1 MKKIVDLYLDRPRLF
16 LLAMLFIIAG
26 GLLSYD
32 SLPRQEN
39 PQLAER
45 WGDITAVLPGATPQ
59 RVEAQI
65 ADVLETQLREIDEIK
80 TIESNSL
87 TGIARVG
94 IEFKEAI
101 GTGETDEVWAKIQDK
116 LNESTALIPPGT
128 SVRLSHSGPPT
139 TLLFALQ
146 WQVGGDPQ
154 PVILSRLANQLKRKL
169 ANIVNSEQALVFGD
183 TKEEIFVGAD
193 LDLLTDAGMNIQ
205 SIATAIERYDSKSA
219 IGNIVG
225 QGSEFRIKAQD
236 NITLVN
242 DLRKLPLKTLDG
254 YQIIRLEDVATVKK
268 LPVDP
273 PVEIVSYNGKPSVFV
288 DVRGKFSQ
296 RTDLYSEA
304 VLRVAD
310 TFKAGLPD
318 EIGLELIY
326 NESDYVEEKFSFLM
340 QSILLATFIVLFLS
354 YLLLGPR
361 SAVIVSA
368 VVPLTIL
375 LVLIGCTVLDVPL
388 HQTSVTGIILSLGLL
403 IDNSIIVV
411 EDYRYRK
418 SLNLVNRQA
427 IYASIRHL
435 SLPLLAATVTTGL
448 AFMPMAAGKGASPEF
463 VGDMAITIILAVTSS
478 LFLALT
484 VVPVLLKTMEDSN
497 FLNLNKSENIGFSHA
512 GMRAKYRACLA
523 WAFFKPRRALALSLT
538 LPILG
543 FVSVGF
549 LDTDFFPNQGKNFF
563 RVDVEL
569 DANASIYATNKRV
582 SSIRDQVLL
591 EDYIETDMWW
601 VGRRLPRLLYN
612 VIGGS
617 SGEGADNLAT
627 GVFFTSSYR
636 EMESSLT
643 DLAKRLEKDH
653 ADVRVRVSKFT
664 SGPPVEFPVVIAIF
678 GEDNQVLK
686 SLGEELKA
694 ILAKSPEVSDVF
706 ADQSASVT
714 GLQVTFDEVNLAFSS
729 KSSKEIID
737 EISSSTRGLYVGSM
751 LDGNKEIPIRI
762 KNKNS
767 ESSEINQAAFIPINS
782 AEGFDY
788 VESFSDIS
796 YTSEINQINRYQG
809 SRNNAVKASV
819 YPGTLGSNVLTDVA
833 DELKAFEDSL
843 PTGYSLRQF
852 GESDERAESF
862 GQIFSSFFFFMG
874 LIVVALVVILNSF
887 RQAGVILFVG
897 TLCIGLGFLGMF
909 VGSQNFG
916 FIGLVGIV
924 GLAGLAI
931 NDSIVVLSHLNE
943 DAGAGQI
950 SKDTLIETIIRSTR
964 HILTTSVTTMGGL
977 LPLLFDKFFES
988 LAWAMCFGVMGSAL
1002 LALLL
1007 IPSMFCYLGKVS
1019 NGAAA
1024 YSKAESNQLPRSL
1037 PIT

>member
-1 MKKIVDLYLDRPRLF
+1 MRKIVDLYLDRPRIF

-45 WGDITAVLPGATPQ
+45 WANITAVLPGATPQ
-59 RVEAQI
+59 RIETQI

-80 TIESNSL
+80 IIDSTSL
-87 TGIARVG
+87 SGVVRVG
-94 IEFKEAI
+94 LELKEII
-101 GTGETDEVWAKIQDK
+101 GKGETDEVWAKVQET
-116 LNESTALIPPGT
+116 LSQSTALVPPGT
-128 SVRLSHSGPPT
+128 NISFNHSGPPT
-139 TLLFALQ
+139 TVLFALQ
-146 WQVGGDPQ
+146 WRGDGDPQ
-154 PVILSRLANQLKRKL
+154 MVILSRLANQFKRKL
-169 ANIVNSEQALVFGD
+169 ANITNSKQALVYGD

-205 SIATAIERYDSKSA
+205 SIAIAIDRYDSKRA

-225 QGSEFRIKAQD
+225 QDAEFRIKAQD
-236 NITLVN
+236 NISLIN
-242 DLRKLPLKTLDG
+242 DLKKLPLKISDD
-254 YQIIRLEDVATVKK
+254 YQAIRLEDVATVEK

-273 PVEIVSYNGKPSVFV
+273 PIEIVSYNGIPAVFV
-288 DVRGKFSQ
+288 EVRGKFAQ
-296 RTDLYSEA
+296 RTDLYSKA

-310 TFKAGLPD
+310 VFKEGLPD
-318 EIGLELIY
+318 EIGLEVIF
-326 NESDYVEEKFSFLM
+326 NESDFVEEKFSFLM

-375 LVLIGCTVLDVPL
+375 LVLIGCTILQVPL

-418 SLNLVNRQA
+418 SQKLVNREA
-427 IYASIRHL
+427 IYASIKHL

-463 VGDMAITIILAVTSS
+463 VGDMAITIILAVSSS

-497 FLNLNKSENIGFSHA
+497 FLNLNKSKNIGFSHQ
-512 GMRAKYRACLA
+512 GLRTRYRAFLA
-523 WAFFKPRRALALSLT
+523 WALFKPSRALVLSLI

-543 FVSVGF
+543 FVSFGF
-549 LDTDFFPNQGKNFF
+549 LDTDFFPNQGKSMFK
-563 RVDVEL
+563 VEVEL
-569 DANASIYATNKRV
+569 DANASIYATNQRV
-582 SSIRDQVLL
+582 TSIRDQVLL
-591 EDYIETDMWW
+591 EDYVTRDMWW

-612 VIGGS
+612 IIGGP
-617 SGEGADNLAT
+617 SGEGSDNLAT
-627 GVFFTSSYR
+627 GVFFTSSYS
-636 EMESSLT
+636 EMDSSLAN
-643 DLAKRLEKDH
+643 LAKRLEKDH

-664 SGPPVEFPVVIAIF
+664 NGPPVEFPVNIAIF
-678 GEDNQVLK
+678 GDDNQVLK
-686 SLGEELKA
+686 SLGEELKS
-694 ILAKSPEVSDVF
+694 ILAKSPQVSDVL

-714 GLQVTFDEVNLAFSS
+714 GLEINLDEVNLAFSS
-729 KSSKEIID
+729 KSSQEIID
-737 EISSSTRGLYVGSM
+737 QISASTRGIYVGSM
-751 LDGNKEIPIRI
+751 LDGNKEVPIRI
-762 KNKNS
+762 KNKNREAS
-767 ESSEINQAAFIPINS
+767 EVNQTAFLAINS

-809 SRNNAVKASV
+809 TRNNAVKAAV
-819 YPGTLGSNVLTDVA
+819 YPGTLASTVLNDVA
-833 DELKAFEDSL
+833 AELKAFEDSL
-843 PTGYSLRQF
+843 PVGYSIAQF
-852 GESDERAESF
+852 GDAEERAESF
-862 GQIFSSFFFFMG
+862 GQLFSTFFLFLG
-874 LIVVALVVILNSF
+874 LIVMTLVMILNSF
-887 RQAGVILFVG
+887 RQASIILLVG

-909 VGSQNFG
+909 VGFQNFG

-943 DAGAGQI
+943 DAGTGQV
-950 SKDTLIETIIRSTR
+950 SKDTLIETTVRSTR
-964 HILTTSVTTMGGL
+964 HILTTSLTTMGGL
-977 LPLLFDKFFES
+977 LPLLFDKFFET

-1007 IPSMFCYLGKVS
+1007 IPSMFCFLGKVS
-1019 NGAAA
+1019 D
-1024 YSKAESNQLPRSL
+1024 
-1037 PIT
+1037 

>member
-1 MKKIVDLYLDRPRLF
+1 MRKIVDLYLDRPRIF

-45 WGDITAVLPGATPQ
+45 WANITAVLPGATPQ
-59 RVEAQI
+59 RVETQI

-80 TIESNSL
+80 IIDSTSL
-87 TGIARVG
+87 SGVVRVG
-94 IEFKEAI
+94 LELKEII
-101 GTGETDEVWAKIQDK
+101 GKGETDEVWAKVQET
-116 LNESTALIPPGT
+116 LSQSAALVPPGT
-128 SVRLSHSGPPT
+128 NISFNHSGPPT
-139 TLLFALQ
+139 TVLFALQ
-146 WQVGGDPQ
+146 WRGDGEPQ
-154 PVILSRLANQLKRKL
+154 MVILSRLANQFKRKL
-169 ANIVNSEQALVFGD
+169 ANITNSKQALVYGD

-205 SIATAIERYDSKSA
+205 SIAIAIDRYDSKRA

-225 QGSEFRIKAQD
+225 QDAEFRIKAND
-236 NITLVN
+236 NISLIN
-242 DLRKLPLKTLDG
+242 DLKKLPLKISDD
-254 YQIIRLEDVATVKK
+254 YQAIRLEDVATVEK

-273 PVEIVSYNGKPSVFV
+273 PIEIVSYNGIPSVFV
-288 DVRGKFSQ
+288 EVRGKFAQ
-296 RTDLYSEA
+296 RTDLYSKA

-310 TFKAGLPD
+310 VFKEGLPD
-318 EIGLELIY
+318 EIGLEVIF
-326 NESDYVEEKFSFLM
+326 NESDFVEEKFSFLM

-375 LVLIGCTVLDVPL
+375 LVLIGCTILQVPL

-418 SLNLVNRQA
+418 SQKLVNREA
-427 IYASIRHL
+427 IYASIKHL

-463 VGDMAITIILAVTSS
+463 VGDMAITIILAVSSS

-497 FLNLNKSENIGFSHA
+497 FLNLNKSKNIGFSHQ
-512 GMRAKYRACLA
+512 GLRTRYRAFLA
-523 WAFFKPRRALALSLT
+523 WALFKPGRALVLSLI

-543 FVSVGF
+543 FVSFGF
-549 LDTDFFPNQGKNFF
+549 LDTDFFPNQGKTMFK
-563 RVDVEL
+563 VEVEL

-582 SSIRDQVLL
+582 ISIRDQVLL
-591 EDYIETDMWW
+591 EDYVTRDMWW

-612 VIGGS
+612 IIGGP
-617 SGEGADNLAT
+617 SGEGSDNLAT
-627 GVFFTSSYR
+627 GVFFTSSYSQ
-636 EMESSLT
+636 MDSSLAN
-643 DLAKRLEKDH
+643 LAKRLEKDH

-664 SGPPVEFPVVIAIF
+664 NGPPVEFPVNIAIF
-678 GEDNQVLK
+678 GDDNQVLK
-686 SLGEELKA
+686 SLGEELKS
-694 ILAKSPEVSDVF
+694 ILAKSPQVSDVL

-714 GLQVTFDEVNLAFSS
+714 GLEINLDEVNLAFSS
-729 KSSKEIID
+729 KSSQEIID
-737 EISSSTRGLYVGSM
+737 QISASTRGIYVGSM
-751 LDGNKEIPIRI
+751 LDGNKEVPIRI
-762 KNKNS
+762 KNKNREAS
-767 ESSEINQAAFIPINS
+767 EVNQTAFLAINS

-809 SRNNAVKASV
+809 TRNNAVKAAV
-819 YPGTLGSNVLTDVA
+819 YPGTLASTVLNDVA

-843 PTGYSLRQF
+843 PVGYSIAQF
-852 GESDERAESF
+852 GDAEERAESF
-862 GQIFSSFFFFMG
+862 GQLFSTFFLFLG
-874 LIVVALVVILNSF
+874 LIVMTLVMILNSF
-887 RQAGVILFVG
+887 RQASIILLVG

-909 VGSQNFG
+909 VGFQNFG

-943 DAGAGQI
+943 DAGTGQV
-950 SKDTLIETIIRSTR
+950 SKDTLIETTVRSTR
-964 HILTTSVTTMGGL
+964 HILTTSLTTMGGL
-977 LPLLFDKFFES
+977 LPLLFDKFFET

-1007 IPSMFCYLGKVS
+1007 IPSMFCFLGKVS
-1019 NGAAA
+1019 D
-1024 YSKAESNQLPRSL
+1024 
-1037 PIT
+1037 

>member
-1 MKKIVDLYLDRPRLF
+1 MRKIVDLYLDRPRIF

-45 WGDITAVLPGATPQ
+45 WANITAVLPGATPQ
-59 RVEAQI
+59 RIETQI

-80 TIESNSL
+80 IIDSTSL
-87 TGIARVG
+87 SGVVRVG
-94 IEFKEAI
+94 LELKEII
-101 GTGETDEVWAKIQDK
+101 GKGETDEVWAKVQET
-116 LNESTALIPPGT
+116 LSQSAALVPPGT
-128 SVRLSHSGPPT
+128 NISFNHSGPPT
-139 TLLFALQ
+139 TVLFALQ
-146 WQVGGDPQ
+146 WRGDGDPQ
-154 PVILSRLANQLKRKL
+154 MVILSRLANQFKRKL
-169 ANIVNSEQALVFGD
+169 ANITNSKQALVYGD

-205 SIATAIERYDSKSA
+205 SIAIAIDRYDSKRA

-225 QGSEFRIKAQD
+225 QDAEFRIKAQD
-236 NITLVN
+236 NISLIN
-242 DLRKLPLKTLDG
+242 DLKKLPLKISDD
-254 YQIIRLEDVATVKK
+254 YQAIRLEDVATVEK

-273 PVEIVSYNGKPSVFV
+273 PIEIVSYNGIPAVFV
-288 DVRGKFSQ
+288 EVRGKFAQ
-296 RTDLYSEA
+296 RTDLYSKA

-310 TFKAGLPD
+310 VFKEGLPD
-318 EIGLELIY
+318 EIGLEVIF
-326 NESDYVEEKFSFLM
+326 NESDFVEEKFSFLM

-375 LVLIGCTVLDVPL
+375 LVLIGCTILQVPL

-418 SLNLVNRQA
+418 SQKLVNRDA
-427 IYASIRHL
+427 IYASIKHL

-463 VGDMAITIILAVTSS
+463 VSDMAITIILAVSSS

-497 FLNLNKSENIGFSHA
+497 FLNLNKSKNIGFSHQ
-512 GMRAKYRACLA
+512 GLRTRYRAFLA
-523 WAFFKPRRALALSLT
+523 WALFKPSRALVLSLI

-543 FVSVGF
+543 FVSFGF
-549 LDTDFFPNQGKNFF
+549 LDTDFFPNQGKSMFK
-563 RVDVEL
+563 VEVEL
-569 DANASIYATNKRV
+569 DANASIYATNQRV
-582 SSIRDQVLL
+582 TSIRDQVLL
-591 EDYIETDMWW
+591 EDYVTRDMWW

-612 VIGGS
+612 LIGGP
-617 SGEGADNLAT
+617 SGEGSDNLAT
-627 GVFFTSSYR
+627 GVFFASSYS
-636 EMESSLT
+636 EMDSSLAN
-643 DLAKRLEKDH
+643 LAKRLEKDH

-664 SGPPVEFPVVIAIF
+664 NGPPVEFPVNIAIF
-678 GEDNQVLK
+678 GDDNQVLK
-686 SLGEELKA
+686 ALGEELKS
-694 ILAKSPEVSDVF
+694 ILAKSPQVSDVL

-714 GLQVTFDEVNLAFSS
+714 GLEINLDEVNLAFSS
-729 KSSKEIID
+729 KSSQEIID
-737 EISSSTRGLYVGSM
+737 QISASTRGIYVGSM
-751 LDGNKEIPIRI
+751 LDGNKEVPIRI
-762 KNKNS
+762 KNKNR
-767 ESSEINQAAFIPINS
+767 EATEVNQTAFLAINS

-809 SRNNAVKASV
+809 TRNNAVKAAV
-819 YPGTLGSNVLTDVA
+819 YPGTLASTVLKDVA
-833 DELKAFEDSL
+833 AELKAFEDSL
-843 PTGYSLRQF
+843 PVGYSIAQF
-852 GESDERAESF
+852 GDAEERAESF
-862 GQIFSSFFFFMG
+862 GQLFSTFFLFLG
-874 LIVVALVVILNSF
+874 LIVMTLVMILNSF
-887 RQAGVILFVG
+887 RQASIILLVG

-909 VGSQNFG
+909 VGFQNFG

-943 DAGAGQI
+943 DAGTGQV
-950 SKDTLIETIIRSTR
+950 SKDTLIETTVRSTR
-964 HILTTSVTTMGGL
+964 HILTTSLTTMGGL
-977 LPLLFDKFFES
+977 LPLLFDKFFET

-1007 IPSMFCYLGKVS
+1007 IPSMFCFLGKVS
-1019 NGAAA
+1019 D
-1024 YSKAESNQLPRSL
+1024 
-1037 PIT
+1037 

>member
-59 RVEAQI
+59 RMETQV

-80 TIESNSL
+80 TIESRSFS
-87 TGIARVG
+87 GMVSVG
-94 IEFKEAI
+94 LEFKEDV
-101 GTGETDEVWAKIQDK
+101 GKGETDEVWAKVQDMVS
-116 LNESTALIPPGT
+116 ESAALVPPGT
-128 SVRLSHSGPPT
+128 SMTLSHSGPPT
-139 TLLFALQ
+139 TVLFALQ
-146 WQVGGDPQ
+146 WRGDGDPQ
-154 PVILSRLANQLKRKL
+154 PVILSRLASQLKRKL
-169 ANIVNSEQALVFGD
+169 ANIVNSEKALIFGD
-183 TKEEIFVGAD
+183 TQEEIFVGAD

-205 SIATAIERYDSKSA
+205 SIATAIDRYDSKRA

-236 NITLVN
+236 NIRLVN
-242 DLRKLPLKTLDG
+242 DLRKLPLKTLDAN
-254 YQIIRLEDVATVKK
+254 QIIRLEDVATVEK

-273 PVEIVSYNGKPSVFV
+273 PIEIVSYNGKPSVFV

-296 RTDLYSEA
+296 RTDLYSSA

-310 TFKAGLPD
+310 SFKAGLPD
-318 EIGLELIY
+318 EIGLEVIY

-375 LVLIGCTVLDVPL
+375 LVLIGCTILDVPL

-411 EDYRYRK
+411 EDYKYRK

-497 FLNLNKSENIGFSHA
+497 FLNLNKSQNSGFSHP
-512 GMRAKYRACLA
+512 GMRDQYRKFLA
-523 WAFFKPRRALALSLT
+523 WAFYKPSRALILSLI
-538 LPILG
+538 LPMLG
-543 FVSVGF
+543 FVSFGF
-549 LDTDFFPNQGKNFF
+549 LDTDFFPNQGKAMF

-569 DANASIYATNKRV
+569 DANASIYATNERIA
-582 SSIRDQVLL
+582 SIRDQVLL
-591 EDYIETDMWW
+591 EEYIETDMWW

-617 SGEGADNLAT
+617 SGEGSDNLAT
-627 GVFFTSSYR
+627 GVFFTSSFE
-636 EMESSLT
+636 EMDSNLA

-653 ADVRVRVSKFT
+653 ADIRVRVSKFT
-664 SGPPVEFPVVIAIF
+664 NGPPVEFPVVIAVF
-678 GEDNQVLK
+678 GEDIQILK
-686 SLGEELKA
+686 SLGEELKS
-694 ILAKSPEVSDVF
+694 ILAKSPQVVDVL

-714 GLQVTFDEVNLAFSS
+714 GLQINFDEVNLAFSS
-729 KSSKEIID
+729 KSSKDIIN
-737 EISSSTRGLYVGSM
+737 EISSSTRGLYVASM

-762 KNKNS
+762 KNKNR
-767 ESSEINQAAFIPINS
+767 ESSELNQAAFLAINS

-796 YTSEINQINRYQG
+796 YSSEINQINRYQG
-809 SRNNAVKASV
+809 SRNNAVKAAV

-833 DELKAFEDSL
+833 DELRAFEDSL
-843 PTGYSLRQF
+843 PTGYSLKQF
-852 GESDERAESF
+852 GDAEERAESF
-862 GQIFSSFFFFMG
+862 GQIFSTFFFFMG
-874 LIVVALVVILNSF
+874 LIVVALVMILNSF
-887 RQAGVILFVG
+887 RQASIILFVG

-909 VGSQNFG
+909 VGFQNFG

-943 DAGAGQI
+943 DAGTGKI
-950 SKDTLIETIIRSTR
+950 SKHKLIETTIRSTR
-964 HILTTSVTTMGGL
+964 HIVTTSLTTMGGL
-977 LPLLFDKFFES
+977 LPLLFDKFFET

-1007 IPSMFCYLGKVS
+1007 IWSPS
-1019 NGAAA
+1019 
-1024 YSKAESNQLPRSL
+1024 
-1037 PIT
+1037 

>member
-1 MKKIVDLYLDRPRLF
+1 MRKIVDLYLDRPRIF

-45 WGDITAVLPGATPQ
+45 WANITAVLPGATPQ
-59 RVEAQI
+59 RVETQI

-80 TIESNSL
+80 IIDSTSL
-87 TGIARVG
+87 SGVVRVG
-94 IEFKEAI
+94 LELKEII
-101 GTGETDEVWAKIQDK
+101 GKGETDEVWAKVQET
-116 LNESTALIPPGT
+116 LSQSAALVPPGT
-128 SVRLSHSGPPT
+128 NISFNHSGPPT
-139 TLLFALQ
+139 TVLFALQ
-146 WQVGGDPQ
+146 WRGDGDPQ
-154 PVILSRLANQLKRKL
+154 MVILSRLANQFKRKL
-169 ANIVNSEQALVFGD
+169 ANITNSKQALVYGD

-205 SIATAIERYDSKSA
+205 SIAIAIDRYDSKRA

-225 QGSEFRIKAQD
+225 QDAEFRIKAHD
-236 NITLVN
+236 NISLIN
-242 DLRKLPLKTLDG
+242 DLKKLPLKISDD
-254 YQIIRLEDVATVKK
+254 YQAIRLEDVATVEK

-273 PVEIVSYNGKPSVFV
+273 PIEIVSYNGIPAVFV
-288 DVRGKFSQ
+288 EVRGKFAQ
-296 RTDLYSEA
+296 RTDLYSKA

-310 TFKAGLPD
+310 VFKEGLPD
-318 EIGLELIY
+318 EIGLEVIF
-326 NESDYVEEKFSFLM
+326 NESDFVEEKFSFLM

-375 LVLIGCTVLDVPL
+375 LVLIGCTILQVPL

-418 SLNLVNRQA
+418 SQKLVNREA
-427 IYASIRHL
+427 IYASIKHL

-463 VGDMAITIILAVTSS
+463 VGDMAITIILAVSSS

-497 FLNLNKSENIGFSHA
+497 FLNLNKSKNIGFSHQ
-512 GMRAKYRACLA
+512 GLRTRYRAFLA
-523 WAFFKPRRALALSLT
+523 WALFKPSRALMLSLI

-543 FVSVGF
+543 FVSFGF
-549 LDTDFFPNQGKNFF
+549 LDTDFFPNQGKTMFK
-563 RVDVEL
+563 VEVEL

-582 SSIRDQVLL
+582 ISIRDQVLL
-591 EDYIETDMWW
+591 EDYVTRDMWW

-612 VIGGS
+612 IIGGP
-617 SGEGADNLAT
+617 SGEGSDNLAT
-627 GVFFTSSYR
+627 GVFFTSSYS
-636 EMESSLT
+636 EMDSSLAN
-643 DLAKRLEKDH
+643 LAKRLEKDH

-664 SGPPVEFPVVIAIF
+664 NGPPVEFPVNIAIF
-678 GEDNQVLK
+678 GDDNQVLK
-686 SLGEELKA
+686 SLGEELKS
-694 ILAKSPEVSDVF
+694 ILAKSPQVSDVL

-714 GLQVTFDEVNLAFSS
+714 GLEINLDEVNLAFSS
-729 KSSKEIID
+729 KSSQEIID
-737 EISSSTRGLYVGSM
+737 QISASTRGIYVGSM
-751 LDGNKEIPIRI
+751 LDGNKEVPIRI
-762 KNKNS
+762 KNKNREAS
-767 ESSEINQAAFIPINS
+767 EVNQTAFLAINS

-809 SRNNAVKASV
+809 TRNNAVKAAV
-819 YPGTLGSNVLTDVA
+819 YPGTLASTVLNDVA

-843 PTGYSLRQF
+843 PVGYSIAQF
-852 GESDERAESF
+852 GDAEERAESF
-862 GQIFSSFFFFMG
+862 GQLFSTFFLFLG
-874 LIVVALVVILNSF
+874 LIVMTLVMILNSF
-887 RQAGVILFVG
+887 RQASIILLVG

-909 VGSQNFG
+909 VGFQNFG

-943 DAGAGQI
+943 DAGTGQV
-950 SKDTLIETIIRSTR
+950 SKDTLIETTVRSTR
-964 HILTTSVTTMGGL
+964 HILTTSLTTMGGL
-977 LPLLFDKFFES
+977 LPLLFDKFFET

-1007 IPSMFCYLGKVS
+1007 IPSMFCFLGKVS
-1019 NGAAA
+1019 D
-1024 YSKAESNQLPRSL
+1024 
-1037 PIT
+1037 

>member
-1 MKKIVDLYLDRPRLF
+1 MRKIVDLYLDRPRIF

-45 WGDITAVLPGATPQ
+45 WANITAVLPGATPQ
-59 RVEAQI
+59 RVETQI

-80 TIESNSL
+80 IIDSTSL
-87 TGIARVG
+87 SGVVRVG
-94 IEFKEAI
+94 LELKEII
-101 GTGETDEVWAKIQDK
+101 GKGETDEVWAKVQET
-116 LNESTALIPPGT
+116 LSQSAALVPPGT
-128 SVRLSHSGPPT
+128 NISFNHSGPPT
-139 TLLFALQ
+139 TVLFALQ
-146 WQVGGDPQ
+146 WRGDGDPQ
-154 PVILSRLANQLKRKL
+154 MVILSRLANQFKRKL
-169 ANIVNSEQALVFGD
+169 ANITNSKQALVYGD

-205 SIATAIERYDSKSA
+205 SIAIAIDRYDSKRA

-225 QGSEFRIKAQD
+225 QDAEFRIKAHD
-236 NITLVN
+236 NISLIN
-242 DLRKLPLKTLDG
+242 DLKKLPLKISDD
-254 YQIIRLEDVATVKK
+254 YQAIRLEDVATVEK

-273 PVEIVSYNGKPSVFV
+273 PIEIVSYNGIPSVFV
-288 DVRGKFSQ
+288 EVRGKFAQ
-296 RTDLYSEA
+296 RTDLYSKA

-310 TFKAGLPD
+310 IFKEGLPD
-318 EIGLELIY
+318 EIGLEVIF
-326 NESDYVEEKFSFLM
+326 NESDFVEEKFSFLM

-375 LVLIGCTVLDVPL
+375 LVLIGCTILQVPL

-418 SLNLVNRQA
+418 SQKLVNREA
-427 IYASIRHL
+427 IYASIKHL

-463 VGDMAITIILAVTSS
+463 VGDMAITIILAVSSS

-497 FLNLNKSENIGFSHA
+497 FLNLNKSKNIGFSHQ
-512 GMRAKYRACLA
+512 GLRTRYRAFLA
-523 WAFFKPRRALALSLT
+523 WALFKPGRALVLSLI

-543 FVSVGF
+543 FVSFGF
-549 LDTDFFPNQGKNFF
+549 LDTDFFPNQGKTMFK
-563 RVDVEL
+563 VEVEL
-569 DANASIYATNKRV
+569 DANASIYATNQRV
-582 SSIRDQVLL
+582 TSIRDQVLL
-591 EDYIETDMWW
+591 EDYVTRDMWW

-612 VIGGS
+612 IIGGP
-617 SGEGADNLAT
+617 SGEGSDNLAT
-627 GVFFTSSYR
+627 GVFFTSSYSQ
-636 EMESSLT
+636 MDSSLAN
-643 DLAKRLEKDH
+643 LAKRLEKDH

-664 SGPPVEFPVVIAIF
+664 NGPPVEFPVNIAIF
-678 GEDNQVLK
+678 GDDNQVLK
-686 SLGEELKA
+686 SLGEELKS
-694 ILAKSPEVSDVF
+694 ILAKSPQVSDVL

-714 GLQVTFDEVNLAFSS
+714 GLEINLDEVNLAFSS
-729 KSSKEIID
+729 KSSQEIID
-737 EISSSTRGLYVGSM
+737 QISASTRGIYVGSM
-751 LDGNKEIPIRI
+751 LDGNKEVPIRI
-762 KNKNS
+762 KNKNREAS
-767 ESSEINQAAFIPINS
+767 EVNQTAFLAINS

-809 SRNNAVKASV
+809 TRNNAVKAAV
-819 YPGTLGSNVLTDVA
+819 YPGTLASTVLNDVA

-843 PTGYSLRQF
+843 PVGYSIAQF
-852 GESDERAESF
+852 GDAEERAESF
-862 GQIFSSFFFFMG
+862 GQLFSTFFLFLG
-874 LIVVALVVILNSF
+874 LIVMTLVMILNSF
-887 RQAGVILFVG
+887 RQASIILLVG

-909 VGSQNFG
+909 VGFQNFG

-943 DAGAGQI
+943 DAGTGQI
-950 SKDTLIETIIRSTR
+950 SKDTLIETTVRSTR
-964 HILTTSVTTMGGL
+964 HILTTSLTTMGGL
-977 LPLLFDKFFES
+977 LPLLFDKFFET

-1007 IPSMFCYLGKVS
+1007 IPSMFCFLGKVS
-1019 NGAAA
+1019 D
-1024 YSKAESNQLPRSL
+1024 
-1037 PIT
+1037 

>member
-1 MKKIVDLYLDRPRLF
+1 MRKIVDLYLDRPRIF

-45 WGDITAVLPGATPQ
+45 WANITAVLPGATPQ
-59 RVEAQI
+59 RIETQI

-80 TIESNSL
+80 IIDSTSL
-87 TGIARVG
+87 SGVVRVG
-94 IEFKEAI
+94 LELKEII
-101 GTGETDEVWAKIQDK
+101 GKGETDEVWAKVQET
-116 LNESTALIPPGT
+116 LSQSAALVPPGT
-128 SVRLSHSGPPT
+128 NISFNHSGPPT
-139 TLLFALQ
+139 TVLFALQ
-146 WQVGGDPQ
+146 WRGDGDPQ
-154 PVILSRLANQLKRKL
+154 MVILSRLANQFKRKL
-169 ANIVNSEQALVFGD
+169 ANITNSKQALVYGD

-205 SIATAIERYDSKSA
+205 SIAIAIDRYDSKRA

-225 QGSEFRIKAQD
+225 QDAEFRIKAQD
-236 NITLVN
+236 NIALIN
-242 DLRKLPLKTLDG
+242 DLKKLPLKISDA
-254 YQIIRLEDVATVKK
+254 YQAIRLEDVATVEK

-273 PVEIVSYNGKPSVFV
+273 PIEIVSYNGIPAVFV
-288 DVRGKFSQ
+288 EVRGKFAQ
-296 RTDLYSEA
+296 RTDLYSKA

-310 TFKAGLPD
+310 VFKEGLPD
-318 EIGLELIY
+318 EIGLEIIF
-326 NESDYVEEKFSFLM
+326 NESDFVEEKFSFLM

-375 LVLIGCTVLDVPL
+375 LVLIGCTILQVPL

-418 SLNLVNRQA
+418 SQKLVNREA
-427 IYASIRHL
+427 IYASIKHL

-463 VGDMAITIILAVTSS
+463 VGDMAITIILAVSSS

-497 FLNLNKSENIGFSHA
+497 FLNLNKSKNIGFSHQ
-512 GMRAKYRACLA
+512 GLRTRYRAFLA
-523 WAFFKPRRALALSLT
+523 WALFKPSRALVLSLI

-543 FVSVGF
+543 FVSFGF
-549 LDTDFFPNQGKNFF
+549 LDTDFFPNQGKSMFK
-563 RVDVEL
+563 VEVEL
-569 DANASIYATNKRV
+569 DANASIYATNQRV
-582 SSIRDQVLL
+582 TSIRDQVLL
-591 EDYIETDMWW
+591 EDYVTRDMWW

-612 VIGGS
+612 IIGGP
-617 SGEGADNLAT
+617 SGEGSDNLAT
-627 GVFFTSSYR
+627 GVFFASSYS
-636 EMESSLT
+636 EMDSSLAN
-643 DLAKRLEKDH
+643 LAKRLEKDH

-664 SGPPVEFPVVIAIF
+664 NGPPVEFPVNIAIF
-678 GEDNQVLK
+678 GDDNQVLK
-686 SLGEELKA
+686 SLGEELKS
-694 ILAKSPEVSDVF
+694 ILAKSPQVSDVL

-714 GLQVTFDEVNLAFSS
+714 GLEINLDEVNLAFSS
-729 KSSKEIID
+729 KSSQEIID
-737 EISSSTRGLYVGSM
+737 QISASTRGIYVGSM
-751 LDGNKEIPIRI
+751 LDGNKEVPIRI
-762 KNKNS
+762 KNKNREAS
-767 ESSEINQAAFIPINS
+767 EVNQTAFLAINS

-809 SRNNAVKASV
+809 TRNNAVKAAV
-819 YPGTLGSNVLTDVA
+819 YPGTLASTVLNDVA
-833 DELKAFEDSL
+833 AELKAFEDSL
-843 PTGYSLRQF
+843 PVGYSIAQF
-852 GESDERAESF
+852 GDAEERAESF
-862 GQIFSSFFFFMG
+862 GQLFSTFFLFLG
-874 LIVVALVVILNSF
+874 LIVMTLVMILNSF
-887 RQAGVILFVG
+887 RQASIILLVG

-909 VGSQNFG
+909 VGFQNFG

-943 DAGAGQI
+943 DAGTGQV
-950 SKDTLIETIIRSTR
+950 SKDTLIETTVRSTR
-964 HILTTSVTTMGGL
+964 HILTTSLTTMGGL
-977 LPLLFDKFFES
+977 LPLLFDKFFET

-1007 IPSMFCYLGKVS
+1007 IPAMFCFLGKVS
-1019 NGAAA
+1019 D
-1024 YSKAESNQLPRSL
+1024 
-1037 PIT
+1037 

>member
-1 MKKIVDLYLDRPRLF
+1 MRKIVDLYLDRPRIF

-45 WGDITAVLPGATPQ
+45 WANITAVLPGATPQ
-59 RVEAQI
+59 RVETQI

-80 TIESNSL
+80 IIDSTSL
-87 TGIARVG
+87 SGVVRVG
-94 IEFKEAI
+94 LELKEII
-101 GTGETDEVWAKIQDK
+101 GKGETDEVWAKVQET
-116 LNESTALIPPGT
+116 LSQSAALVPPGT
-128 SVRLSHSGPPT
+128 NISFNHSGPPT
-139 TLLFALQ
+139 TVLFALQ
-146 WQVGGDPQ
+146 WRGDGEPQ
-154 PVILSRLANQLKRKL
+154 MVILSRLANQFKRKL
-169 ANIVNSEQALVFGD
+169 ANITNSKQALVYGD

-205 SIATAIERYDSKSA
+205 SIAIAIDRYDSKRA

-225 QGSEFRIKAQD
+225 QDAEFRIKAQD
-236 NITLVN
+236 NISLIN
-242 DLRKLPLKTLDG
+242 DLKKLPLKISDD
-254 YQIIRLEDVATVKK
+254 YQAIRLEDVATVEK

-273 PVEIVSYNGKPSVFV
+273 PIEIVSYNGIPSVFV
-288 DVRGKFSQ
+288 EVRGKFAQ
-296 RTDLYSEA
+296 RTDLYSKA

-310 TFKAGLPD
+310 IFKEGLPD
-318 EIGLELIY
+318 EIGLEVIF
-326 NESDYVEEKFSFLM
+326 NESDFVEEKFSFLM

-375 LVLIGCTVLDVPL
+375 LVLIGCTILQVPL

-418 SLNLVNRQA
+418 SQKLVNREA
-427 IYASIRHL
+427 IYASIKHL

-463 VGDMAITIILAVTSS
+463 VGDMAITIILAVSSS

-497 FLNLNKSENIGFSHA
+497 FLNLNKSKNIGFSHQ
-512 GMRAKYRACLA
+512 GLRTRYRAFLA
-523 WAFFKPRRALALSLT
+523 WALFKPGRALVLSLI

-543 FVSVGF
+543 FVSFGF
-549 LDTDFFPNQGKNFF
+549 LDTDFFPNQGKTMFK
-563 RVDVEL
+563 VEVEL

-582 SSIRDQVLL
+582 ISIRDQVLL
-591 EDYIETDMWW
+591 EDYVTRDMWW

-612 VIGGS
+612 IIGGP
-617 SGEGADNLAT
+617 SGEGSDNLAT
-627 GVFFTSSYR
+627 GVFFTSSYSQ
-636 EMESSLT
+636 MDSSLAN
-643 DLAKRLEKDH
+643 LAKRLEKDH

-664 SGPPVEFPVVIAIF
+664 NGPPVEFPVNIAIF
-678 GEDNQVLK
+678 GDDNQVLK
-686 SLGEELKA
+686 SLGEELKS
-694 ILAKSPEVSDVF
+694 ILAKSPQVSDVL

-714 GLQVTFDEVNLAFSS
+714 GLEINLDEVNLAFSS
-729 KSSKEIID
+729 KSSQEIID
-737 EISSSTRGLYVGSM
+737 QISASTRGIYVGSM
-751 LDGNKEIPIRI
+751 LDGNKEVPIRI
-762 KNKNS
+762 KNKNREAS
-767 ESSEINQAAFIPINS
+767 EVNQTAFLAINS

-809 SRNNAVKASV
+809 TRNNAVKAAV
-819 YPGTLGSNVLTDVA
+819 YPGTLASTVLNDVA

-843 PTGYSLRQF
+843 PVGYSIAQF
-852 GESDERAESF
+852 GDAEERAESF
-862 GQIFSSFFFFMG
+862 GQLFSTFFLFLG
-874 LIVVALVVILNSF
+874 LIVMTLVMILNSF
-887 RQAGVILFVG
+887 RQASIILLVG

-909 VGSQNFG
+909 VGFQNFG

-943 DAGAGQI
+943 DAGTGQV
-950 SKDTLIETIIRSTR
+950 SKDTLIETTVRSTR
-964 HILTTSVTTMGGL
+964 HILTTSLTTMGGL
-977 LPLLFDKFFES
+977 LPLLFDKFFET

-1007 IPSMFCYLGKVS
+1007 IPSMFCFLGKVS
-1019 NGAAA
+1019 D
-1024 YSKAESNQLPRSL
+1024 
-1037 PIT
+1037 

>member
-1 MKKIVDLYLDRPRLF
+1 MRKIVDLYLDRPRIF

-45 WGDITAVLPGATPQ
+45 WANITAVLPGATPQ
-59 RVEAQI
+59 RIETQI

-80 TIESNSL
+80 IIDSTSL
-87 TGIARVG
+87 SGVVRVG
-94 IEFKEAI
+94 LELKEII
-101 GTGETDEVWAKIQDK
+101 GKGETDEVWAKVQET
-116 LNESTALIPPGT
+116 LSQSTALVPPGT
-128 SVRLSHSGPPT
+128 NISFNHSGPPT
-139 TLLFALQ
+139 TVLFALQ
-146 WQVGGDPQ
+146 WRGDGNPQ
-154 PVILSRLANQLKRKL
+154 MVILSRLANQFKRKL
-169 ANIVNSEQALVFGD
+169 ANITNSKQALVYGD

-205 SIATAIERYDSKSA
+205 SIAIAIDRYDSKRA

-225 QGSEFRIKAQD
+225 QDAEFRIKAQD
-236 NITLVN
+236 NISLIN
-242 DLRKLPLKTLDG
+242 DLKKLPLKISDD
-254 YQIIRLEDVATVKK
+254 YQAIRLEDVATVEK

-273 PVEIVSYNGKPSVFV
+273 PIEIVSYNGIPAVFV
-288 DVRGKFSQ
+288 EVRGKFAQ
-296 RTDLYSEA
+296 RTDLYSKA

-310 TFKAGLPD
+310 IFKEGLPD
-318 EIGLELIY
+318 EIGLEIIF
-326 NESDYVEEKFSFLM
+326 NESDFVEEKFSFLM

-375 LVLIGCTVLDVPL
+375 LVLIGCTILQVPL

-418 SLNLVNRQA
+418 SQKLVNREA
-427 IYASIRHL
+427 IYASIKHL

-463 VGDMAITIILAVTSS
+463 VGDMAITIILAVSSS

-497 FLNLNKSENIGFSHA
+497 FLNLNKSKNIGFSHQ
-512 GMRAKYRACLA
+512 GLRTRYRAFLA
-523 WAFFKPRRALALSLT
+523 WALFKPSRALVLSLI

-543 FVSVGF
+543 FVSFGF
-549 LDTDFFPNQGKNFF
+549 LDTDFFPNQGKSMFK
-563 RVDVEL
+563 VEVEL
-569 DANASIYATNKRV
+569 DANASIYATNQRV
-582 SSIRDQVLL
+582 TSIRDQVLL
-591 EDYIETDMWW
+591 EDYVTRDMWW

-612 VIGGS
+612 IIGGP
-617 SGEGADNLAT
+617 SGEGSDNLAT
-627 GVFFTSSYR
+627 GVFFASSYSQ
-636 EMESSLT
+636 MDSSLAN
-643 DLAKRLEKDH
+643 LAKRLEKDH

-664 SGPPVEFPVVIAIF
+664 NGPPVEFPVNIAIF
-678 GEDNQVLK
+678 GDDNQVLK
-686 SLGEELKA
+686 SLGEELKS
-694 ILAKSPEVSDVF
+694 ILAKSPQVSDVL

-714 GLQVTFDEVNLAFSS
+714 GLEINLDEVNLAFSS
-729 KSSKEIID
+729 KSSQEIID
-737 EISSSTRGLYVGSM
+737 QISASTRGIYAGSM
-751 LDGNKEIPIRI
+751 LDGNKEVPIRI
-762 KNKNS
+762 KNKNREAS
-767 ESSEINQAAFIPINS
+767 EVNQTAFLAINS

-809 SRNNAVKASV
+809 TRNNAVKAAV
-819 YPGTLGSNVLTDVA
+819 YPGTLASTVLNDVA
-833 DELKAFEDSL
+833 DELKVFEDSL
-843 PTGYSLRQF
+843 PVGYSIAQF
-852 GESDERAESF
+852 GDAEERAESF
-862 GQIFSSFFFFMG
+862 GQLFSTFFLFLG
-874 LIVVALVVILNSF
+874 LIVMTLVMILNSF
-887 RQAGVILFVG
+887 RQASIILLVG

-909 VGSQNFG
+909 VGFQNFG

-943 DAGAGQI
+943 DAGTGQV
-950 SKDTLIETIIRSTR
+950 SKDTLIETTVRSTR
-964 HILTTSVTTMGGL
+964 HILTTSLTTMGGL
-977 LPLLFDKFFES
+977 LPLLFDKFFET

-1007 IPSMFCYLGKVS
+1007 IPSMFCFLGKVS
-1019 NGAAA
+1019 D
-1024 YSKAESNQLPRSL
+1024 
-1037 PIT
+1037 

>member
-1 MKKIVDLYLDRPRLF
+1 MRKIVDLYLDRPRIF

-45 WGDITAVLPGATPQ
+45 WANITAVLPGATPQ
-59 RVEAQI
+59 RIETQI

-80 TIESNSL
+80 IIDSTSL
-87 TGIARVG
+87 SGVVRVG
-94 IEFKEAI
+94 LELKEII
-101 GTGETDEVWAKIQDK
+101 GKGETDEVWAKVQET
-116 LNESTALIPPGT
+116 LSQSTALVPPGT
-128 SVRLSHSGPPT
+128 NISFNHSGPPT
-139 TLLFALQ
+139 TVLFALQ
-146 WQVGGDPQ
+146 WRGDGDPQ
-154 PVILSRLANQLKRKL
+154 MVILSRLANQFKRKL
-169 ANIVNSEQALVFGD
+169 ANITNSKQALVYGD

-205 SIATAIERYDSKSA
+205 SIAIAIDQYDSKRA

-225 QGSEFRIKAQD
+225 QDAEFRIKAKD
-236 NITLVN
+236 NISLIN
-242 DLRKLPLKTLDG
+242 DLKKLPLKISDD
-254 YQIIRLEDVATVKK
+254 YQAIRLEDVATVEK

-273 PVEIVSYNGKPSVFV
+273 PIEIVSYNGIPAVFV
-288 DVRGKFSQ
+288 EVRGKFAQ
-296 RTDLYSEA
+296 RTDLYSKA

-310 TFKAGLPD
+310 VFKEGLPD
-318 EIGLELIY
+318 EIGLEVIF
-326 NESDYVEEKFSFLM
+326 NESDFVEEKFSFLM

-375 LVLIGCTVLDVPL
+375 LVLIGCTILQVPL

-418 SLNLVNRQA
+418 SQKLVNREA
-427 IYASIRHL
+427 IYASIKHL

-463 VGDMAITIILAVTSS
+463 VGDMAITIILAVSSS

-497 FLNLNKSENIGFSHA
+497 FLNLNKSKNIGFSHQ
-512 GMRAKYRACLA
+512 GLRTRYRAFLA
-523 WAFFKPRRALALSLT
+523 WALFKPSRALVLSLI

-543 FVSVGF
+543 FVSFGF
-549 LDTDFFPNQGKNFF
+549 LDTDFFPNQGKSMFK
-563 RVDVEL
+563 VEVEL
-569 DANASIYATNKRV
+569 DANASIYATNQRV
-582 SSIRDQVLL
+582 TSIRDQVLL
-591 EDYIETDMWW
+591 EDYVTRDMWW

-612 VIGGS
+612 IIGGP
-617 SGEGADNLAT
+617 SGEGSDNLAT
-627 GVFFTSSYR
+627 GVFFTSSYSQ
-636 EMESSLT
+636 MDSSLAN
-643 DLAKRLEKDH
+643 LAKRLEKDH

-664 SGPPVEFPVVIAIF
+664 NGPPVEFPVNIAIF
-678 GEDNQVLK
+678 GDDNQVLK
-686 SLGEELKA
+686 SLGEELKS
-694 ILAKSPEVSDVF
+694 IVAKSTQVSDVL

-714 GLQVTFDEVNLAFSS
+714 GLEINLDEVNLAFSS
-729 KSSKEIID
+729 KSSQEIID
-737 EISSSTRGLYVGSM
+737 QISASTRGIYVGSM
-751 LDGNKEIPIRI
+751 LDGNKEVPIRI
-762 KNKNS
+762 KNKNREAS
-767 ESSEINQAAFIPINS
+767 EVNQTAFLAINS

-809 SRNNAVKASV
+809 TRNNAVKAAV
-819 YPGTLGSNVLTDVA
+819 YPGTLASTVLNDVA
-833 DELKAFEDSL
+833 AELKAFEDSL
-843 PTGYSLRQF
+843 PVGYSIAQF
-852 GESDERAESF
+852 GDAEERAESF
-862 GQIFSSFFFFMG
+862 GQLFSTFFLFLG
-874 LIVVALVVILNSF
+874 LIVMTLVMILNSF
-887 RQAGVILFVG
+887 RQASIILLVG

-909 VGSQNFG
+909 VGFQNFG

-943 DAGAGQI
+943 DAGTGQV
-950 SKDTLIETIIRSTR
+950 SKDTLIETTVRSTR
-964 HILTTSVTTMGGL
+964 HILTTSLTTMGGL
-977 LPLLFDKFFES
+977 LPLLFDKFFET

-1007 IPSMFCYLGKVS
+1007 IPSMFCFLGKVS
-1019 NGAAA
+1019 D
-1024 YSKAESNQLPRSL
+1024 
-1037 PIT
+1037 

>member
-1 MKKIVDLYLDRPRLF
+1 
-16 LLAMLFIIAG
+16 MLFIIAG

-59 RVEAQI
+59 RIETQI
-65 ADVLETQLREIDEIK
+65 ADVLETQLREVDEIK
-80 TIESNSL
+80 IIDSNSVSGL
-87 TGIARVG
+87 VRVG
-94 IEFKEAI
+94 LELKEI
-101 GTGETDEVWAKIQDK
+101 VGKGETDEVWAKVQDK
-116 LNESTALIPPGT
+116 LSESVALVPPGT
-128 SVRLSHSGPPT
+128 DMRLSHSGPPT
-139 TLLFALQ
+139 TVLFALQ
-146 WQVGGDPQ
+146 WRGGGDPQ
-154 PVILSRLANQLKRKL
+154 MVILSRLANQLKRKL
-169 ANIVNSEQALVFGD
+169 ANIVNSEKALVYGD
-183 TKEEIFVGAD
+183 TKEEIFIGAD

-205 SIATAIERYDSKSA
+205 SIATAIDRYDSKRA

-225 QGSEFRIKAQD
+225 QDSEFRLKAQD
-236 NITLVN
+236 NISLIN
-242 DLRKLPLKTLDG
+242 DLKKLPLQISDD
-254 YQIIRLEDVATVKK
+254 YQAIRLEDVATVEK

-273 PVEIVSYNGKPSVFV
+273 PIEIVSYNGIPSVFV
-288 DVRGKFSQ
+288 EVRGKFAQ
-296 RTDLYSEA
+296 RTDLYSKA

-310 TFKAGLPD
+310 AFEASLPD
-318 EIGLELIY
+318 EIELEVIF
-326 NESDYVEEKFSFLM
+326 NESDFVEEKFSFLM

-375 LVLIGCTVLDVPL
+375 LVLIGCTVLQVPL

-418 SLNLVNRQA
+418 SLNLVNREA
-427 IYASIRHL
+427 IYASIKHL

-463 VGDMAITIILAVTSS
+463 VGDMAITIILAVSSS

-497 FLNLNKSENIGFSHA
+497 FLNLNKSENIGFSHQ
-512 GMRAKYRACLA
+512 GLRTHYRDFLA
-523 WAFFKPRRALALSLT
+523 WAFFKPSRALILSLI

-543 FVSVGF
+543 FVSFGF
-549 LDTDFFPNQGKNFF
+549 LDTDFFPNQGKTMFK
-563 RVDVEL
+563 VEVEL
-569 DANASIYATNKRV
+569 DANASINATNQRV

-591 EDYIETDMWW
+591 EDYVERDMWW
-601 VGRRLPRLLYN
+601 IGRRLPRLLYN

-617 SGEGADNLAT
+617 SGEGSDNLAT
-627 GVFFTSSYR
+627 GVFFTSSYSD
-636 EMESSLT
+636 MDSSLAN
-643 DLAKRLEKDH
+643 LAKRLEKDH

-664 SGPPVEFPVVIAIF
+664 NGPPVEFPVTIAIF
-678 GEDNQVLK
+678 GDDNQILK
-686 SLGEELKA
+686 SLGEELKS
-694 ILAKSPEVSDVF
+694 ILAKSPQVSDVL
-706 ADQSASVT
+706 ADQSASIT
-714 GLQVTFDEVNLAFSS
+714 GLQINFDEVNLAFSS
-729 KSSKEIID
+729 ASSKEIID

-751 LDGNKEIPIRI
+751 LDGNKEIPIRV
-762 KNKNS
+762 KNKKR
-767 ESSEINQAAFIPINS
+767 EASEINQAAFLAINS
-782 AEGFDY
+782 AEGFNY

-796 YTSEINQINRYQG
+796 YTSDINQINRYQG
-809 SRNNAVKASV
+809 SRNNAVKAAV
-819 YPGTLGSNVLTDVA
+819 YPGKLASTVLNDVA
-833 DELKAFEDSL
+833 DELKAFEDTL
-843 PTGYSLRQF
+843 PTGYSIRQF
-852 GESDERAESF
+852 GDAEERAESF
-862 GQIFSSFFFFMG
+862 GQLFSTFFLFLG
-874 LIVVALVVILNSF
+874 LIVATLVMILNSF
-887 RQAGVILFVG
+887 RQASIILLVG

-909 VGSQNFG
+909 VGFQNFG

-943 DAGAGQI
+943 DAGVGQV
-950 SKDTLIETIIRSTR
+950 SKDTLIETTVRSTR
-964 HILTTSVTTMGGL
+964 HILTTSLTTMGGL
-977 LPLLFDKFFES
+977 LPLLFDKFFET

-1007 IPSMFCYLGKVS
+1007 IPSMFCFLGKVS
-1019 NGAAA
+1019 D
-1024 YSKAESNQLPRSL
+1024 
-1037 PIT
+1037 

>member
-1 MKKIVDLYLDRPRLF
+1 MRKIVDLYLDRPRIF

-45 WGDITAVLPGATPQ
+45 WANITAVLPGATPQ
-59 RVEAQI
+59 RIETQI

-80 TIESNSL
+80 IIDSTSL
-87 TGIARVG
+87 SGVVRVG
-94 IEFKEAI
+94 LELKEII
-101 GTGETDEVWAKIQDK
+101 GKGETDEVWAKVQET
-116 LNESTALIPPGT
+116 LSQSTALVPPGT
-128 SVRLSHSGPPT
+128 NISFNHSGPPT
-139 TLLFALQ
+139 TVLFALQ
-146 WQVGGDPQ
+146 WRGDGDPQ
-154 PVILSRLANQLKRKL
+154 MVILSRLANQFKRKL
-169 ANIVNSEQALVFGD
+169 ANITNSKQALVYGD

-205 SIATAIERYDSKSA
+205 SIAIAIDRYDSKRA

-225 QGSEFRIKAQD
+225 QDAEFRIKAHD
-236 NITLVN
+236 NISLIN
-242 DLRKLPLKTLDG
+242 DLKKLPLKISDD
-254 YQIIRLEDVATVKK
+254 YQAIRLEDVATVEK

-273 PVEIVSYNGKPSVFV
+273 PIEIVSYNGIPAVFV
-288 DVRGKFSQ
+288 EVRGKFAQ
-296 RTDLYSEA
+296 RTDLYSKA

-310 TFKAGLPD
+310 IFKEGLPD
-318 EIGLELIY
+318 EIGLEVIF
-326 NESDYVEEKFSFLM
+326 NESDFVEEKFSFLM

-375 LVLIGCTVLDVPL
+375 LVLIGCTILQVPL

-418 SLNLVNRQA
+418 SQKLVNREA
-427 IYASIRHL
+427 IYASIKHL

-463 VGDMAITIILAVTSS
+463 VGDMAITIILAVSSS

-497 FLNLNKSENIGFSHA
+497 FLNLNKSKNIGFSHQ
-512 GMRAKYRACLA
+512 GLRTRYRAFLA
-523 WAFFKPRRALALSLT
+523 WALFKPSRALVLSLI

-543 FVSVGF
+543 FVSFGF
-549 LDTDFFPNQGKNFF
+549 LDTDFFPNQGKSMFK
-563 RVDVEL
+563 VEVEL
-569 DANASIYATNKRV
+569 DANASIYATNQRV
-582 SSIRDQVLL
+582 TSIRDQVLL
-591 EDYIETDMWW
+591 EDYVTRDMWW

-612 VIGGS
+612 IIGGP
-617 SGEGADNLAT
+617 SGEGSDNLAT
-627 GVFFTSSYR
+627 GVFFTSSYS
-636 EMESSLT
+636 EMDSSLAN
-643 DLAKRLEKDH
+643 LAKRLEKDH

-664 SGPPVEFPVVIAIF
+664 NGPPVEFPVNIAIF
-678 GEDNQVLK
+678 GDDNQVLK
-686 SLGEELKA
+686 SLGEELKS
-694 ILAKSPEVSDVF
+694 ILAKSPQVSDVL

-714 GLQVTFDEVNLAFSS
+714 GLEINLDEVNLAFSS
-729 KSSKEIID
+729 KSSQEIID
-737 EISSSTRGLYVGSM
+737 QISASTRGIYVGSM
-751 LDGNKEIPIRI
+751 LDGNKEVPIRI
-762 KNKNS
+762 KNKNREAS
-767 ESSEINQAAFIPINS
+767 EVNQTAFLAINS

-809 SRNNAVKASV
+809 TRNNAVKAAV
-819 YPGTLGSNVLTDVA
+819 YPGTLASTVLNDVA

-843 PTGYSLRQF
+843 PVGYSIAQF
-852 GESDERAESF
+852 GDAEERAESF
-862 GQIFSSFFFFMG
+862 GQLFSTFFLFLG
-874 LIVVALVVILNSF
+874 LIVMTLVMILNSF
-887 RQAGVILFVG
+887 RQASIILLVG

-909 VGSQNFG
+909 VGFQNFG

-943 DAGAGQI
+943 DAGTGQV
-950 SKDTLIETIIRSTR
+950 SKDALIETTVRSTR
-964 HILTTSVTTMGGL
+964 HILTTSLTTMGGL
-977 LPLLFDKFFES
+977 LPLLFDKFFET

-1007 IPSMFCYLGKVS
+1007 IPSMFCFLGKVS
-1019 NGAAA
+1019 D
-1024 YSKAESNQLPRSL
+1024 
-1037 PIT
+1037 

>member
-1 MKKIVDLYLDRPRLF
+1 MRKIVDLYLDRPRIF

-45 WGDITAVLPGATPQ
+45 WANITAVLPGATPQ
-59 RVEAQI
+59 RIETQI

-80 TIESNSL
+80 IIDSTSL
-87 TGIARVG
+87 SGVVRVG
-94 IEFKEAI
+94 LELKEII
-101 GTGETDEVWAKIQDK
+101 GKGETDEVWAKVQET
-116 LNESTALIPPGT
+116 LSQSAALVPPGT
-128 SVRLSHSGPPT
+128 NISFNHSGPPT
-139 TLLFALQ
+139 TVLFALQ
-146 WQVGGDPQ
+146 WRGDGDPQ
-154 PVILSRLANQLKRKL
+154 MVILSRLANQFKRKL
-169 ANIVNSEQALVFGD
+169 ANITNSKQALVYGD

-205 SIATAIERYDSKSA
+205 SIAIAIDRYDSKRA

-225 QGSEFRIKAQD
+225 QDAEFRIKAQD
-236 NITLVN
+236 NISLIN
-242 DLRKLPLKTLDG
+242 DLKKLPLKISDD
-254 YQIIRLEDVATVKK
+254 YQAIRLEDVATVEK

-273 PVEIVSYNGKPSVFV
+273 PIEIVSYNGIPSVFV
-288 DVRGKFSQ
+288 EVRGKFAQ
-296 RTDLYSEA
+296 RTDLYSKA

-310 TFKAGLPD
+310 IFKEGLPN
-318 EIGLELIY
+318 EIGLEVIF
-326 NESDYVEEKFSFLM
+326 NESDFVEEKFSFLM

-375 LVLIGCTVLDVPL
+375 LVLIGCTILQVPL

-418 SLNLVNRQA
+418 SQKLVNREA
-427 IYASIRHL
+427 IYASIKHL

-463 VGDMAITIILAVTSS
+463 VGDMAITIILAVSSS

-497 FLNLNKSENIGFSHA
+497 FLNLNKSKNIGFSHQ
-512 GMRAKYRACLA
+512 GLRTRYRAFLA
-523 WAFFKPRRALALSLT
+523 WALFKPSRALVLSLI

-543 FVSVGF
+543 FVSFGF
-549 LDTDFFPNQGKNFF
+549 LDTDFFPNQGKSMFK
-563 RVDVEL
+563 VEVEL
-569 DANASIYATNKRV
+569 DANASIYATNQRV
-582 SSIRDQVLL
+582 TSIRDQVLL
-591 EDYIETDMWW
+591 EDYVTRDMWW

-612 VIGGS
+612 IIGGP
-617 SGEGADNLAT
+617 SGEGSDNLAT
-627 GVFFTSSYR
+627 GVFFASSYSQ
-636 EMESSLT
+636 MDSSLAN
-643 DLAKRLEKDH
+643 LAKRLEKDH

-664 SGPPVEFPVVIAIF
+664 NGPPVEFPVNIAIF
-678 GEDNQVLK
+678 GDDNQVLK
-686 SLGEELKA
+686 SLGEELKS
-694 ILAKSPEVSDVF
+694 ILAKSPQVSDVL

-714 GLQVTFDEVNLAFSS
+714 GLEINLDEVNLAFSS
-729 KSSKEIID
+729 KSSQEIID
-737 EISSSTRGLYVGSM
+737 QISASTRGIYAGSM
-751 LDGNKEIPIRI
+751 LDGNKEVPIRI
-762 KNKNS
+762 KNKNR
-767 ESSEINQAAFIPINS
+767 EASEINQTAFLAINS

-809 SRNNAVKASV
+809 TRNNAVKAAV
-819 YPGTLGSNVLTDVA
+819 YPGTLASTVLNDVA

-843 PTGYSLRQF
+843 PVGYSIAQF
-852 GESDERAESF
+852 GDAEERAESF
-862 GQIFSSFFFFMG
+862 GQLFSTFFLFLG
-874 LIVVALVVILNSF
+874 LIVMTLVMILNSF
-887 RQAGVILFVG
+887 RQASIILLVG

-909 VGSQNFG
+909 VGFQNFG

-943 DAGAGQI
+943 DAGTGQV
-950 SKDTLIETIIRSTR
+950 SKDTLIETTVRSTR
-964 HILTTSVTTMGGL
+964 HILTTSLTTMGGL
-977 LPLLFDKFFES
+977 LPLLFDKFFET

-1007 IPSMFCYLGKVS
+1007 IPSMFCFLGKVS
-1019 NGAAA
+1019 D
-1024 YSKAESNQLPRSL
+1024 
-1037 PIT
+1037 

>member
-59 RVEAQI
+59 RMETQV

-80 TIESNSL
+80 TIESRSFS
-87 TGIARVG
+87 GMVSVG
-94 IEFKEAI
+94 LEFKEDV
-101 GTGETDEVWAKIQDK
+101 GKGETDEVWAKVQDMVS
-116 LNESTALIPPGT
+116 ESAALVPPGT
-128 SVRLSHSGPPT
+128 SMTLSHSGPPT
-139 TLLFALQ
+139 TVLFALQ
-146 WQVGGDPQ
+146 WRGDGDPQ
-154 PVILSRLANQLKRKL
+154 PVILSRLASQLKRKL
-169 ANIVNSEQALVFGD
+169 ANIVNSEKALIFGD
-183 TKEEIFVGAD
+183 TQEEIFVGAD

-205 SIATAIERYDSKSA
+205 SIATAIDRYDSKRA

-236 NITLVN
+236 NIRLVN
-242 DLRKLPLKTLDG
+242 DLRKLPLKTLDAN
-254 YQIIRLEDVATVKK
+254 QIIRLEDVATVEK

-273 PVEIVSYNGKPSVFV
+273 PIEIVSYNGKPSVFV

-296 RTDLYSEA
+296 RTDLYSSA

-310 TFKAGLPD
+310 SFKARLPD
-318 EIGLELIY
+318 EIGLEVIY

-375 LVLIGCTVLDVPL
+375 LVLIGCTILDVPL

-411 EDYRYRK
+411 EDYKYRK

-497 FLNLNKSENIGFSHA
+497 FLNLNKSQNSGFSHP
-512 GMRAKYRACLA
+512 GMRDQYRKFLA
-523 WAFFKPRRALALSLT
+523 WAFYKPSRALILSLI
-538 LPILG
+538 LPMLG
-543 FVSVGF
+543 FVSFGF
-549 LDTDFFPNQGKNFF
+549 LDTDFFPNQGKAMF

-569 DANASIYATNKRV
+569 DANASIYATNERIA
-582 SSIRDQVLL
+582 SIRDQVLL
-591 EDYIETDMWW
+591 EEYIETDMWW

-617 SGEGADNLAT
+617 SGEGSDNLAT
-627 GVFFTSSYR
+627 GVFFTSSFE
-636 EMESSLT
+636 EMDSNLA

-653 ADVRVRVSKFT
+653 ADIRVRVSKFT
-664 SGPPVEFPVVIAIF
+664 NGPPVEFPVVIAVF
-678 GEDNQVLK
+678 GEDIQILK
-686 SLGEELKA
+686 SLGEELKS
-694 ILAKSPEVSDVF
+694 ILAKSPQVVDVL

-714 GLQVTFDEVNLAFSS
+714 GLQINFDEVNLAFSS
-729 KSSKEIID
+729 KSSKDIIN

-762 KNKNS
+762 KNKNR
-767 ESSEINQAAFIPINS
+767 ESSELNQAAFLAINS

-796 YTSEINQINRYQG
+796 YSSEINQINRYQG
-809 SRNNAVKASV
+809 SRNNAVKAAV

-833 DELKAFEDSL
+833 DELRAFEDSL
-843 PTGYSLRQF
+843 PTGYSLKQF
-852 GESDERAESF
+852 GDAEERAESF
-862 GQIFSSFFFFMG
+862 GQIFSTFFFFMG
-874 LIVVALVVILNSF
+874 LIVVALVMILNSF
-887 RQAGVILFVG
+887 RQASIILFVG

-909 VGSQNFG
+909 VGFQNFG

-943 DAGAGQI
+943 DAGTGKI
-950 SKDTLIETIIRSTR
+950 SKHKLIETTIRSTR
-964 HILTTSVTTMGGL
+964 HIVTTSLTTMGGL
-977 LPLLFDKFFES
+977 LPLLFDKFFET

-1007 IPSMFCYLGKVS
+1007 IPSMFCFLGKVH
-1019 NGAAA
+1019 
-1024 YSKAESNQLPRSL
+1024 Q
-1037 PIT
+1037 

>member
-1 MKKIVDLYLDRPRLF
+1 MRKIVDLYLDRPRIF

-45 WGDITAVLPGATPQ
+45 WANITAVLPGATPQ
-59 RVEAQI
+59 RIETQI

-80 TIESNSL
+80 IIDSTSL
-87 TGIARVG
+87 SGVVRVG
-94 IEFKEAI
+94 LELKEII
-101 GTGETDEVWAKIQDK
+101 GKGETDEVWAKVQET
-116 LNESTALIPPGT
+116 LSQSTALVPPGT
-128 SVRLSHSGPPT
+128 NISFNHSGPPT
-139 TLLFALQ
+139 TVLFALQ
-146 WQVGGDPQ
+146 WRGDGEPQ
-154 PVILSRLANQLKRKL
+154 MVILSRLANQFKRKL
-169 ANIVNSEQALVFGD
+169 ANITNSKQALVYGD

-205 SIATAIERYDSKSA
+205 SIAIAIDRYDSKRA

-225 QGSEFRIKAQD
+225 QDAEFRIKAQD
-236 NITLVN
+236 NISLIN
-242 DLRKLPLKTLDG
+242 DLKKLPLKISDD
-254 YQIIRLEDVATVKK
+254 YQAIRLEDVATVEK

-273 PVEIVSYNGKPSVFV
+273 PIEIVSYNGIPSVFV
-288 DVRGKFSQ
+288 EVRGKFAQ
-296 RTDLYSEA
+296 RTDLYSKA

-310 TFKAGLPD
+310 IFKEGLPD
-318 EIGLELIY
+318 EIGLEVIF
-326 NESDYVEEKFSFLM
+326 NESDFVEEKFSFLM

-375 LVLIGCTVLDVPL
+375 LVLIGCTILQVPL

-418 SLNLVNRQA
+418 SQKLVNREA
-427 IYASIRHL
+427 IYASIKHL

-463 VGDMAITIILAVTSS
+463 VGDMAITIILAVSSS

-497 FLNLNKSENIGFSHA
+497 FLNLNKSKNIGFSHQ
-512 GMRAKYRACLA
+512 GLRTRYRAFLA
-523 WAFFKPRRALALSLT
+523 WTLFKPSRALVLSLI

-543 FVSVGF
+543 FVSFGF
-549 LDTDFFPNQGKNFF
+549 LDTDFFPNQGKSMFK
-563 RVDVEL
+563 VEVEL
-569 DANASIYATNKRV
+569 DANASIYATNQRV
-582 SSIRDQVLL
+582 TSIRDQVLL
-591 EDYIETDMWW
+591 EDYVTRDMWW

-612 VIGGS
+612 IIGGP
-617 SGEGADNLAT
+617 SGEGSDNLAT
-627 GVFFTSSYR
+627 GVFFTSSYSQ
-636 EMESSLT
+636 MDSSLAN
-643 DLAKRLEKDH
+643 LAKRLEKDH

-664 SGPPVEFPVVIAIF
+664 NGPPVEFPVNIAIF
-678 GEDNQVLK
+678 GDDNQVLK
-686 SLGEELKA
+686 SLGEELKS
-694 ILAKSPEVSDVF
+694 ILAKSPQVSDVL

-714 GLQVTFDEVNLAFSS
+714 GLEINLDEVNLAFSS
-729 KSSKEIID
+729 KSSQEIID
-737 EISSSTRGLYVGSM
+737 QISASTRGIYVGSM
-751 LDGNKEIPIRI
+751 LDGNKEVPIRI
-762 KNKNS
+762 KNKNREAS
-767 ESSEINQAAFIPINS
+767 EVNQTAFLAINS

-788 VESFSDIS
+788 VESFSNIS

-809 SRNNAVKASV
+809 TRNNAVKAAV
-819 YPGTLGSNVLTDVA
+819 YPGTLASTVLNDVA
-833 DELKAFEDSL
+833 AELKAFEDSL
-843 PTGYSLRQF
+843 PVGYSIAQF
-852 GESDERAESF
+852 GDAEERAESF
-862 GQIFSSFFFFMG
+862 GQLFSTSFLFLG
-874 LIVVALVVILNSF
+874 LIVMTLVMILNSF
-887 RQAGVILFVG
+887 RQASIILLVG

-909 VGSQNFG
+909 VGFQNFG

-943 DAGAGQI
+943 DAGTGQV
-950 SKDTLIETIIRSTR
+950 SKDTLIETTVRSTR
-964 HILTTSVTTMGGL
+964 HILTTSLTTMGGL
-977 LPLLFDKFFES
+977 LPLLFDKFFET

-1007 IPSMFCYLGKVS
+1007 IPSMFCFLGKVS
-1019 NGAAA
+1019 D
-1024 YSKAESNQLPRSL
+1024 
-1037 PIT
+1037 

>member
-1 MKKIVDLYLDRPRLF
+1 MRKIVDLYLDRPRIF

-45 WGDITAVLPGATPQ
+45 WANITAVLPGATPQ
-59 RVEAQI
+59 RIETQI

-80 TIESNSL
+80 IIDSTSL
-87 TGIARVG
+87 SGVVRVG
-94 IEFKEAI
+94 LELKEII
-101 GTGETDEVWAKIQDK
+101 GKGETDEVWAKVQET
-116 LNESTALIPPGT
+116 LSQSAALVPPGT
-128 SVRLSHSGPPT
+128 NISFNHSGPPT
-139 TLLFALQ
+139 TVLFALQ
-146 WQVGGDPQ
+146 WRGDGDPQ
-154 PVILSRLANQLKRKL
+154 MVILSRLANQFKRKL
-169 ANIVNSEQALVFGD
+169 ANITNSKQALVYGD

-205 SIATAIERYDSKSA
+205 SIAIAIDRYDSKRA

-225 QGSEFRIKAQD
+225 QDAEFRIKAQD
-236 NITLVN
+236 NIALIN
-242 DLRKLPLKTLDG
+242 DLKKLPLKISDA
-254 YQIIRLEDVATVKK
+254 YQAIRLEDVATVEK

-273 PVEIVSYNGKPSVFV
+273 PIEIVSYNGIPAVFV
-288 DVRGKFSQ
+288 EVRGKFAQ
-296 RTDLYSEA
+296 RTDLYSKA

-310 TFKAGLPD
+310 IFKEGLPD
-318 EIGLELIY
+318 EIGLEVIF
-326 NESDYVEEKFSFLM
+326 NESDFVEEKFSFLM

-375 LVLIGCTVLDVPL
+375 LVLIGCTILQVPL

-418 SLNLVNRQA
+418 SQKLVNREA
-427 IYASIRHL
+427 IYASIKHL

-463 VGDMAITIILAVTSS
+463 VGDMAITIILAVSSS

-497 FLNLNKSENIGFSHA
+497 FLNLNKSKNIGFSHE
-512 GMRAKYRACLA
+512 GLRTRYRAFLA
-523 WAFFKPRRALALSLT
+523 WALFKPSRALVLSLI

-543 FVSVGF
+543 FVSFGF
-549 LDTDFFPNQGKNFF
+549 LDTDFFPNQGKSMFK
-563 RVDVEL
+563 VEVEL
-569 DANASIYATNKRV
+569 DANASIYATNQRV
-582 SSIRDQVLL
+582 TSIRDQVLL
-591 EDYIETDMWW
+591 EDYVTRDMWW

-612 VIGGS
+612 IIGGP
-617 SGEGADNLAT
+617 SGEGSDNLAT
-627 GVFFTSSYR
+627 GVFFTSSYS
-636 EMESSLT
+636 EMDSSLAN
-643 DLAKRLEKDH
+643 LAKRLEKDH

-664 SGPPVEFPVVIAIF
+664 NGPPVEFPVNIAIF
-678 GEDNQVLK
+678 GDDNQVLK
-686 SLGEELKA
+686 SLGEELKS
-694 ILAKSPEVSDVF
+694 ILAKSPQVSDVL

-714 GLQVTFDEVNLAFSS
+714 GLEINLDEVNLAFSS
-729 KSSKEIID
+729 KSSQEIID
-737 EISSSTRGLYVGSM
+737 QISASTRGIYAGSM
-751 LDGNKEIPIRI
+751 LDGNKEVPIRI
-762 KNKNS
+762 KNKNREAS
-767 ESSEINQAAFIPINS
+767 EVNQTAFLAINS

-809 SRNNAVKASV
+809 TRNNAVKAAV
-819 YPGTLGSNVLTDVA
+819 YPGTLASTVLNDVA
-833 DELKAFEDSL
+833 AELEAFEDSL
-843 PTGYSLRQF
+843 PVGYSIAQF
-852 GESDERAESF
+852 GDAEERAESF
-862 GQIFSSFFFFMG
+862 GQLFSTFFLFLG
-874 LIVVALVVILNSF
+874 LIVMTLVMILNSF
-887 RQAGVILFVG
+887 RQASIILLVG

-909 VGSQNFG
+909 VGFQNFG

-943 DAGAGQI
+943 DAGTGQV
-950 SKDTLIETIIRSTR
+950 SKDTLIETTVRSTR
-964 HILTTSVTTMGGL
+964 HILTTSLTTMGGL
-977 LPLLFDKFFES
+977 LPLLFDKFFET

-1007 IPSMFCYLGKVS
+1007 IPSMFCFLGKVS
-1019 NGAAA
+1019 D
-1024 YSKAESNQLPRSL
+1024 
-1037 PIT
+1037 

>member
-1 MKKIVDLYLDRPRLF
+1 MRKIVDLYLDRPRIF

-45 WGDITAVLPGATPQ
+45 WANITAVLPGATPQ
-59 RVEAQI
+59 RIETQI

-80 TIESNSL
+80 IIDSTSL
-87 TGIARVG
+87 SGVVRVG
-94 IEFKEAI
+94 LELKEII
-101 GTGETDEVWAKIQDK
+101 GKGETDEVWAKVQET
-116 LNESTALIPPGT
+116 LSQSTALVPPGT
-128 SVRLSHSGPPT
+128 NISFNHSGPPT
-139 TLLFALQ
+139 TVLFALQ
-146 WQVGGDPQ
+146 WRGDGDPQ
-154 PVILSRLANQLKRKL
+154 MVILSRLANQFKRKL
-169 ANIVNSEQALVFGD
+169 ANITNSKQALVYGD

-205 SIATAIERYDSKSA
+205 SIAIAIDQYDSKRA

-225 QGSEFRIKAQD
+225 QDAEFRIKAKD
-236 NITLVN
+236 NISLIN
-242 DLRKLPLKTLDG
+242 DLKKLPLKISDD
-254 YQIIRLEDVATVKK
+254 YQAIRLEDVATVEK

-273 PVEIVSYNGKPSVFV
+273 PIEIVSYNGIPAVFV
-288 DVRGKFSQ
+288 EVRGKFAQ
-296 RTDLYSEA
+296 RTDLYSKA

-310 TFKAGLPD
+310 IFKEGLPD
-318 EIGLELIY
+318 EIGLEVIF
-326 NESDYVEEKFSFLM
+326 NESDFVEEKFSFLM

-375 LVLIGCTVLDVPL
+375 LVLIGCTILQVPL

-418 SLNLVNRQA
+418 SQKLVNREA
-427 IYASIRHL
+427 IYASIKHL

-463 VGDMAITIILAVTSS
+463 VGDMAITIILAVSSS

-497 FLNLNKSENIGFSHA
+497 FLNLNKSKNIGFSHQ
-512 GMRAKYRACLA
+512 GLRTRYRAFLA
-523 WAFFKPRRALALSLT
+523 WALFKPSRALVLSLI

-543 FVSVGF
+543 FVSFGF
-549 LDTDFFPNQGKNFF
+549 LDTDFFPNQGKSMFK
-563 RVDVEL
+563 VEVEL
-569 DANASIYATNKRV
+569 DANASIYATNQRV
-582 SSIRDQVLL
+582 TSIRDQVLL
-591 EDYIETDMWW
+591 EDYVTRDMWW

-612 VIGGS
+612 IIGGP
-617 SGEGADNLAT
+617 SGEGSDNLAT
-627 GVFFTSSYR
+627 GVFFTSSYSQ
-636 EMESSLT
+636 MDSSLAN
-643 DLAKRLEKDH
+643 LAKRLEKDH

-664 SGPPVEFPVVIAIF
+664 NGPPVEFPVNIAIF
-678 GEDNQVLK
+678 GDDNQVLK
-686 SLGEELKA
+686 SLGEELKS
-694 ILAKSPEVSDVF
+694 ILAKSPQVSDVL

-714 GLQVTFDEVNLAFSS
+714 GLEINLDEVNLAFSS
-729 KSSKEIID
+729 KSSQEIID
-737 EISSSTRGLYVGSM
+737 QISASTRGIYVGSM
-751 LDGNKEIPIRI
+751 LDGNKEVPIRI
-762 KNKNS
+762 KNKNREAS
-767 ESSEINQAAFIPINS
+767 EVNQTAFLAINS

-809 SRNNAVKASV
+809 TRNNAVKAAV
-819 YPGTLGSNVLTDVA
+819 YPGTLASTVLNDVA
-833 DELKAFEDSL
+833 AELKAFEDSL
-843 PTGYSLRQF
+843 PVGYSIAQF
-852 GESDERAESF
+852 GDAEERAESF
-862 GQIFSSFFFFMG
+862 GQLFSTFFLFLG
-874 LIVVALVVILNSF
+874 LIVMTLVMILNSF
-887 RQAGVILFVG
+887 RQASIILLVG

-909 VGSQNFG
+909 VGFQNFG

-943 DAGAGQI
+943 DAGTGQV
-950 SKDTLIETIIRSTR
+950 SKDALIETTVRSTR
-964 HILTTSVTTMGGL
+964 HILTTSLTTMGGL
-977 LPLLFDKFFES
+977 LPLLFDKFFET

-1007 IPSMFCYLGKVS
+1007 IPSMFCFLGKVS
-1019 NGAAA
+1019 D
-1024 YSKAESNQLPRSL
+1024 
-1037 PIT
+1037 

>member
-1 MKKIVDLYLDRPRLF
+1 MRKIVDLYLDRPRIF

-45 WGDITAVLPGATPQ
+45 WANITAVLPGATPQ
-59 RVEAQI
+59 RIETQI

-80 TIESNSL
+80 IIDSTSL
-87 TGIARVG
+87 SGVVRVG
-94 IEFKEAI
+94 LELKEII
-101 GTGETDEVWAKIQDK
+101 GKGETDEVWAKVQET
-116 LNESTALIPPGT
+116 LSQSTALVPPGT
-128 SVRLSHSGPPT
+128 NISFNHSGPPT
-139 TLLFALQ
+139 TVLFALQ
-146 WQVGGDPQ
+146 WRGDGDPQ
-154 PVILSRLANQLKRKL
+154 MVILSRLANQFKRKL
-169 ANIVNSEQALVFGD
+169 ANITNSKQALVYGD

-205 SIATAIERYDSKSA
+205 SIAIAIDRYDSKRA

-225 QGSEFRIKAQD
+225 QDAEFRIKAKD
-236 NITLVN
+236 NISLIN
-242 DLRKLPLKTLDG
+242 DLKKLPLKISDD
-254 YQIIRLEDVATVKK
+254 YQAIRLEDVATVEK

-273 PVEIVSYNGKPSVFV
+273 PIEIVSYNGIPAVFV
-288 DVRGKFSQ
+288 EVRGKFAQ
-296 RTDLYSEA
+296 RTDLYSKA

-310 TFKAGLPD
+310 VFKEGLPD
-318 EIGLELIY
+318 EIGLEVIF
-326 NESDYVEEKFSFLM
+326 NESDFVEEKFSFLM

-375 LVLIGCTVLDVPL
+375 LVLIGCTILQVPL

-418 SLNLVNRQA
+418 SQKLVNREA
-427 IYASIRHL
+427 IYASIKHL

-463 VGDMAITIILAVTSS
+463 VGDMAITIILAVSSS

-497 FLNLNKSENIGFSHA
+497 FLNLNKSKNIGFSHQ
-512 GMRAKYRACLA
+512 GLRTRYRAFLA
-523 WAFFKPRRALALSLT
+523 WALFKPSRALVLSLI

-543 FVSVGF
+543 FVSFGF
-549 LDTDFFPNQGKNFF
+549 LDTDFFPNQGKSMFK
-563 RVDVEL
+563 VEVEL
-569 DANASIYATNKRV
+569 DANASIYATNQRV
-582 SSIRDQVLL
+582 TSIRDQVLL
-591 EDYIETDMWW
+591 EDYVTRDMWW

-612 VIGGS
+612 IIGGP
-617 SGEGADNLAT
+617 SGEGSDNLAT
-627 GVFFTSSYR
+627 GVFFTSSYS
-636 EMESSLT
+636 EMDSSLAN
-643 DLAKRLEKDH
+643 LAKRLEKDH

-664 SGPPVEFPVVIAIF
+664 NGPPVEFPVNIAIF
-678 GEDNQVLK
+678 GDDNQVLK
-686 SLGEELKA
+686 SLGEELKS
-694 ILAKSPEVSDVF
+694 ILAKSPQVSDVL

-714 GLQVTFDEVNLAFSS
+714 GLEINLDEVNLAFSS
-729 KSSKEIID
+729 KSSQEIID
-737 EISSSTRGLYVGSM
+737 QISASTRGIYVGSM
-751 LDGNKEIPIRI
+751 LDGNKEVPIRI
-762 KNKNS
+762 KNKNREAS
-767 ESSEINQAAFIPINS
+767 EVNQTAFLAINS

-809 SRNNAVKASV
+809 TRNNAVKAAV
-819 YPGTLGSNVLTDVA
+819 YPGTLASTVLNDVA

-843 PTGYSLRQF
+843 PVGYSIAQF
-852 GESDERAESF
+852 GDAEERAESF
-862 GQIFSSFFFFMG
+862 GQLFSTFFLFLG
-874 LIVVALVVILNSF
+874 LIVMTLVMILNSF
-887 RQAGVILFVG
+887 RQASIILLVG

-909 VGSQNFG
+909 VGFQNFG

-943 DAGAGQI
+943 DAGTGQV
-950 SKDTLIETIIRSTR
+950 SKDTLIETTVRSTR
-964 HILTTSVTTMGGL
+964 HILTTSLTTMGGL
-977 LPLLFDKFFES
+977 LPLLFDKFFET

-1007 IPSMFCYLGKVS
+1007 IPSMFCFLGKVS
-1019 NGAAA
+1019 D
-1024 YSKAESNQLPRSL
+1024 
-1037 PIT
+1037 

>member
-1 MKKIVDLYLDRPRLF
+1 MRKIVDLYLDRPRIF

-45 WGDITAVLPGATPQ
+45 WANITAVLPGATPQ
-59 RVEAQI
+59 RIETQI

-80 TIESNSL
+80 IIDSTSL
-87 TGIARVG
+87 SGVVRVG
-94 IEFKEAI
+94 LELKEII
-101 GTGETDEVWAKIQDK
+101 GKGETDEVWAKVQET
-116 LNESTALIPPGT
+116 LSQSAALVPPGT
-128 SVRLSHSGPPT
+128 NISFNHSGPPT
-139 TLLFALQ
+139 TVLFALQ
-146 WQVGGDPQ
+146 WRGDGEPQ
-154 PVILSRLANQLKRKL
+154 MVILSRLANQFKRKL
-169 ANIVNSEQALVFGD
+169 ANITNSKQALVYGD

-205 SIATAIERYDSKSA
+205 SIAIAIDRYDSKRA

-225 QGSEFRIKAQD
+225 QDAEFRIKAHD
-236 NITLVN
+236 NISLIN
-242 DLRKLPLKTLDG
+242 DLKKLPLKISDD
-254 YQIIRLEDVATVKK
+254 YQAIRLEDVATVEK

-273 PVEIVSYNGKPSVFV
+273 PIEIVSYNGIPSVFV
-288 DVRGKFSQ
+288 EVRGKFAQ
-296 RTDLYSEA
+296 RTDLYSKA

-310 TFKAGLPD
+310 IFKEGLPD
-318 EIGLELIY
+318 EIGLEVIF
-326 NESDYVEEKFSFLM
+326 NESDFVEEKFSFLM

-375 LVLIGCTVLDVPL
+375 LVLIGCTILQVPL

-418 SLNLVNRQA
+418 SQKLVNREA
-427 IYASIRHL
+427 IYASIKHL

-463 VGDMAITIILAVTSS
+463 VGDMAITIILAVSSS

-497 FLNLNKSENIGFSHA
+497 FLNLNKSKNIGFSHQ
-512 GMRAKYRACLA
+512 GLRTRYRAFLA
-523 WAFFKPRRALALSLT
+523 WALFKPSRALVLSLI

-543 FVSVGF
+543 FVSFGF
-549 LDTDFFPNQGKNFF
+549 LDTDFFPNQGKSMFK
-563 RVDVEL
+563 VEVEL
-569 DANASIYATNKRV
+569 DANASIYATNQRV
-582 SSIRDQVLL
+582 TSIRDQVLL
-591 EDYIETDMWW
+591 EDYVTRDMWW

-612 VIGGS
+612 IIGGP
-617 SGEGADNLAT
+617 SGEGSDNLAT
-627 GVFFTSSYR
+627 GVFFTSSYSQ
-636 EMESSLT
+636 MDSSLAN
-643 DLAKRLEKDH
+643 LAKRLEKDH

-664 SGPPVEFPVVIAIF
+664 NGPPVEFPVNIAIF
-678 GEDNQVLK
+678 GDDNQVLK
-686 SLGEELKA
+686 SLGEELKS
-694 ILAKSPEVSDVF
+694 ILAKSPQVSDVL

-714 GLQVTFDEVNLAFSS
+714 GLEINLDEVNLAFSS
-729 KSSKEIID
+729 KSSQEIID
-737 EISSSTRGLYVGSM
+737 QISASTRGIYVGSM
-751 LDGNKEIPIRI
+751 LDGNKEVPIRI
-762 KNKNS
+762 KNKNREAS
-767 ESSEINQAAFIPINS
+767 EVNQTAFLAINS

-809 SRNNAVKASV
+809 TRNNAVKAAV
-819 YPGTLGSNVLTDVA
+819 YPGTLASTVLNDVA

-843 PTGYSLRQF
+843 PVGYSIAQF
-852 GESDERAESF
+852 GDAEERAESF
-862 GQIFSSFFFFMG
+862 GQLFSTFFLFLG
-874 LIVVALVVILNSF
+874 LIVMTLVMILNSF
-887 RQAGVILFVG
+887 RQASIILLVG

-909 VGSQNFG
+909 VGFQNFG

-943 DAGAGQI
+943 DAGTGQV
-950 SKDTLIETIIRSTR
+950 SKDTLIETTVRSTR
-964 HILTTSVTTMGGL
+964 HILTTSLTTMGGL
-977 LPLLFDKFFES
+977 LPLLFDKFFET

-1007 IPSMFCYLGKVS
+1007 IPSMFCFLGKVS
-1019 NGAAA
+1019 D
-1024 YSKAESNQLPRSL
+1024 
-1037 PIT
+1037 

>member
-1 MKKIVDLYLDRPRLF
+1 MRKIVDLYLDRPRIF

-45 WGDITAVLPGATPQ
+45 WANITAVLPGATPQ
-59 RVEAQI
+59 RVETQI

-80 TIESNSL
+80 IIDSTSL
-87 TGIARVG
+87 SGVVRVG
-94 IEFKEAI
+94 LELKEII
-101 GTGETDEVWAKIQDK
+101 GKGETDEVWAKVQET
-116 LNESTALIPPGT
+116 LSQSAALVPPGT
-128 SVRLSHSGPPT
+128 NISFNHSGPPT
-139 TLLFALQ
+139 TVLFALQ
-146 WQVGGDPQ
+146 WRGDGDPQ
-154 PVILSRLANQLKRKL
+154 MVILSRLANQFKRKL
-169 ANIVNSEQALVFGD
+169 ANITNSKQALVYGD

-205 SIATAIERYDSKSA
+205 SIAIAIDRYDSKRA

-225 QGSEFRIKAQD
+225 QDAEFRIKAHD
-236 NITLVN
+236 NISLIN
-242 DLRKLPLKTLDG
+242 DLKKLPLKISDD
-254 YQIIRLEDVATVKK
+254 YQAIRLEDVATVEK

-273 PVEIVSYNGKPSVFV
+273 PIEIVSYNGIPSVFV
-288 DVRGKFSQ
+288 EVRGKFAQ
-296 RTDLYSEA
+296 RTDLYSKA

-310 TFKAGLPD
+310 IFKEGLPD
-318 EIGLELIY
+318 EIGLEVIF
-326 NESDYVEEKFSFLM
+326 NESDFVEEKFSFLM

-375 LVLIGCTVLDVPL
+375 LVLIGCTILQVPL

-418 SLNLVNRQA
+418 SQKLVNREA
-427 IYASIRHL
+427 IYASIKHL

-463 VGDMAITIILAVTSS
+463 VGDMAITIILAVSSS

-497 FLNLNKSENIGFSHA
+497 FLNLNKSKNIGFSHQ
-512 GMRAKYRACLA
+512 GLRTRYRAFLA
-523 WAFFKPRRALALSLT
+523 WALFKPGRALVLSLI

-543 FVSVGF
+543 FVSFGF
-549 LDTDFFPNQGKNFF
+549 LDTDFFPNQGKTMFK
-563 RVDVEL
+563 VEVEL
-569 DANASIYATNKRV
+569 DANASIYATNQRV
-582 SSIRDQVLL
+582 TSIRDQVLL
-591 EDYIETDMWW
+591 EDYVTRDMWW

-612 VIGGS
+612 IIGGP
-617 SGEGADNLAT
+617 SGEGSDNLAT
-627 GVFFTSSYR
+627 GVFFTSSYSQ
-636 EMESSLT
+636 MDSSLAN
-643 DLAKRLEKDH
+643 LAKRLEKDH

-664 SGPPVEFPVVIAIF
+664 NGPPVEFPVNIAIF
-678 GEDNQVLK
+678 GDDNQVLK
-686 SLGEELKA
+686 SLGEELKS
-694 ILAKSPEVSDVF
+694 ILAKSPQVSDVL

-714 GLQVTFDEVNLAFSS
+714 GLEINLDEVNLAFSS
-729 KSSKEIID
+729 KSSQEIID
-737 EISSSTRGLYVGSM
+737 QISASTRGIYVGSM
-751 LDGNKEIPIRI
+751 LDGNKEVPIRI
-762 KNKNS
+762 KNKNREAS
-767 ESSEINQAAFIPINS
+767 EVNQTAFLAINS

-809 SRNNAVKASV
+809 TRNNAVKAAV
-819 YPGTLGSNVLTDVA
+819 YPGTLASTVLNDVA

-843 PTGYSLRQF
+843 PVGYSIAQF
-852 GESDERAESF
+852 GDAEERAESF
-862 GQIFSSFFFFMG
+862 GQLFSTFFLFLG
-874 LIVVALVVILNSF
+874 LIVMTLVMILNSF
-887 RQAGVILFVG
+887 RQASIILLVG

-909 VGSQNFG
+909 VGFQNFG

-943 DAGAGQI
+943 DAGTGQV
-950 SKDTLIETIIRSTR
+950 SKDTLIETTVRSTR
-964 HILTTSVTTMGGL
+964 HILTTSLTTMGGL
-977 LPLLFDKFFES
+977 LPLLFDKFFET

-1007 IPSMFCYLGKVS
+1007 IPSMFCFLGKVS
-1019 NGAAA
+1019 D
-1024 YSKAESNQLPRSL
+1024 
-1037 PIT
+1037 

>member
-1 MKKIVDLYLDRPRLF
+1 MRKIVDLYLDRPRIF

-45 WGDITAVLPGATPQ
+45 WANITAVLPGATPQ
-59 RVEAQI
+59 RVETQI

-80 TIESNSL
+80 IIDSTSL
-87 TGIARVG
+87 SGVVRVG
-94 IEFKEAI
+94 LELKEII
-101 GTGETDEVWAKIQDK
+101 GKGETDEVWAKVQET
-116 LNESTALIPPGT
+116 LSQSAALVPPGT
-128 SVRLSHSGPPT
+128 NISFNHSGPPT
-139 TLLFALQ
+139 TVLFALQ
-146 WQVGGDPQ
+146 WRGDGEPQ
-154 PVILSRLANQLKRKL
+154 MVILSRLANQFKRKL
-169 ANIVNSEQALVFGD
+169 ANITNSKQALVYGD

-205 SIATAIERYDSKSA
+205 SIAIAIDRYDSKRA

-225 QGSEFRIKAQD
+225 QDAEFRIKAQD
-236 NITLVN
+236 NISLIN
-242 DLRKLPLKTLDG
+242 DLKKLPLKISDD
-254 YQIIRLEDVATVKK
+254 YQAIRLEDVATVEK

-273 PVEIVSYNGKPSVFV
+273 PIEIVSYNGIPSVFV
-288 DVRGKFSQ
+288 EVRGKFAQ
-296 RTDLYSEA
+296 RTDLYSKA

-310 TFKAGLPD
+310 IFKEGLPD
-318 EIGLELIY
+318 EIGLEVIF
-326 NESDYVEEKFSFLM
+326 NESDFVEEKFSFLM

-375 LVLIGCTVLDVPL
+375 LVLIGCTILQVPL

-418 SLNLVNRQA
+418 SQKLVNRAA
-427 IYASIRHL
+427 IYASIKHL

-463 VGDMAITIILAVTSS
+463 VGDMAITIILAVSSS

-497 FLNLNKSENIGFSHA
+497 FLNLNKSKNIGFSHQ
-512 GMRAKYRACLA
+512 GLRTRYRAFLA
-523 WAFFKPRRALALSLT
+523 WALFKPSRALVLSLI

-543 FVSVGF
+543 FVSFGF
-549 LDTDFFPNQGKNFF
+549 LDTDFFPNQGKSMFK
-563 RVDVEL
+563 VEVEL
-569 DANASIYATNKRV
+569 DANASIYATNQRV
-582 SSIRDQVLL
+582 TSIRDQVLL
-591 EDYIETDMWW
+591 EDYVTRDMWW

-612 VIGGS
+612 IIGGP
-617 SGEGADNLAT
+617 SGEGSDNLAT
-627 GVFFTSSYR
+627 GVFFTSSYS
-636 EMESSLT
+636 EMDSSLAN
-643 DLAKRLEKDH
+643 LAKRLEKDH

-664 SGPPVEFPVVIAIF
+664 NGPPVEFPVNIAIF
-678 GEDNQVLK
+678 GDDNQVLK
-686 SLGEELKA
+686 SLGEELKS
-694 ILAKSPEVSDVF
+694 ILAKSPQVSDVL

-714 GLQVTFDEVNLAFSS
+714 GLEINLDEVNLAFSS
-729 KSSKEIID
+729 KSSQEIID
-737 EISSSTRGLYVGSM
+737 QISASTRGIYAGSM
-751 LDGNKEIPIRI
+751 LDGNKEVPIRI
-762 KNKNS
+762 KNKNR
-767 ESSEINQAAFIPINS
+767 EASEINQTAFLAINS

-809 SRNNAVKASV
+809 TRNNAVKAAV
-819 YPGTLGSNVLTDVA
+819 YPGTLASTVLNDVA
-833 DELKAFEDSL
+833 DELKVFEDSL
-843 PTGYSLRQF
+843 PVGYSIAQF
-852 GESDERAESF
+852 GDAEERAESF
-862 GQIFSSFFFFMG
+862 GQLFSTFFLFLG
-874 LIVVALVVILNSF
+874 LIVMTLVMILNSF
-887 RQAGVILFVG
+887 RQASIILLVG

-909 VGSQNFG
+909 VGFQNFG

-943 DAGAGQI
+943 DAGAGAGQV
-950 SKDTLIETIIRSTR
+950 SKDTLIETTVRSTR
-964 HILTTSVTTMGGL
+964 HILTTSLTTMGGL
-977 LPLLFDKFFES
+977 LPLLFDKFFET

-1007 IPSMFCYLGKVS
+1007 IPAMFCFLGKVS
-1019 NGAAA
+1019 D
-1024 YSKAESNQLPRSL
+1024 
-1037 PIT
+1037 

>member
-1 MKKIVDLYLDRPRLF
+1 MRKIVDLYLDRPRIF

-45 WGDITAVLPGATPQ
+45 WANITAVLPGATPQ
-59 RVEAQI
+59 RIETQI

-80 TIESNSL
+80 IIDSTSL
-87 TGIARVG
+87 SGVVRVG
-94 IEFKEAI
+94 LELKEII
-101 GTGETDEVWAKIQDK
+101 GKGETDEVWAKVQET
-116 LNESTALIPPGT
+116 LSQSAALVPPGT
-128 SVRLSHSGPPT
+128 NISFNHSGPPT
-139 TLLFALQ
+139 TVLFALQ
-146 WQVGGDPQ
+146 WRGDGDPQ
-154 PVILSRLANQLKRKL
+154 MVILSRLANQFKRKL
-169 ANIVNSEQALVFGD
+169 ANITNSKQALVYGD

-205 SIATAIERYDSKSA
+205 SIAIAIDRYDSKRA

-225 QGSEFRIKAQD
+225 QDAEFRIKAQD
-236 NITLVN
+236 NISLIN
-242 DLRKLPLKTLDG
+242 DLKKLPLKISDD
-254 YQIIRLEDVATVKK
+254 YQAIRLEDVATVEK

-273 PVEIVSYNGKPSVFV
+273 PIEIVSYNGIPSVFV
-288 DVRGKFSQ
+288 EVRGKFAQ
-296 RTDLYSEA
+296 RTDLYSKA

-310 TFKAGLPD
+310 IFKEGLPD
-318 EIGLELIY
+318 EIGLEVIF
-326 NESDYVEEKFSFLM
+326 NESDFVEEKFSFLM

-375 LVLIGCTVLDVPL
+375 LVLIGCTILQVPL

-418 SLNLVNRQA
+418 SQKLVNREA
-427 IYASIRHL
+427 IYASIKHL

-463 VGDMAITIILAVTSS
+463 VGDMAITIILAVSSS

-497 FLNLNKSENIGFSHA
+497 FLNLNKSKNIGFSHQ
-512 GMRAKYRACLA
+512 GLRTRYRAFLA
-523 WAFFKPRRALALSLT
+523 WALFKPSRALVLSLI

-543 FVSVGF
+543 FVSFGF
-549 LDTDFFPNQGKNFF
+549 LDTDFFPNQGKSMFK
-563 RVDVEL
+563 VEVEL
-569 DANASIYATNKRV
+569 DANASIYATNQRV
-582 SSIRDQVLL
+582 TSIRDQVLL
-591 EDYIETDMWW
+591 EDYVTRDMWW

-612 VIGGS
+612 IIGGP
-617 SGEGADNLAT
+617 SGEGSDNLAT
-627 GVFFTSSYR
+627 GVFFASSYSQ
-636 EMESSLT
+636 MDSSLAN
-643 DLAKRLEKDH
+643 LAKRLEKDH

-664 SGPPVEFPVVIAIF
+664 NGPPVEFPVNIAIF
-678 GEDNQVLK
+678 GDDNQVLK
-686 SLGEELKA
+686 SLGEELKS
-694 ILAKSPEVSDVF
+694 ILAKSPQVSDVL

-714 GLQVTFDEVNLAFSS
+714 GLEINLDEVNLAFSS
-729 KSSKEIID
+729 KSSQEIID
-737 EISSSTRGLYVGSM
+737 QISASTRGIYVGSM
-751 LDGNKEIPIRI
+751 LDGNKEVPIRI
-762 KNKNS
+762 KNKNREAS
-767 ESSEINQAAFIPINS
+767 EVNQTAFLAINS

-809 SRNNAVKASV
+809 TRNNAVKAAV
-819 YPGTLGSNVLTDVA
+819 YPGTLASTVLNDVA

-843 PTGYSLRQF
+843 PVGYSIAQF
-852 GESDERAESF
+852 GDAEERAESF
-862 GQIFSSFFFFMG
+862 GQLFSTFFLFLG
-874 LIVVALVVILNSF
+874 LIVMTLVMILNSF
-887 RQAGVILFVG
+887 RQASIILLVG

-909 VGSQNFG
+909 VGFQNFG

-943 DAGAGQI
+943 DAGIGQI
-950 SKDTLIETIIRSTR
+950 SKDTLIETTVRSTR
-964 HILTTSVTTMGGL
+964 HILTTSLTTMGGL
-977 LPLLFDKFFES
+977 LPLLFDKFFET

-1007 IPSMFCYLGKVS
+1007 IPSMFCFLGKVS
-1019 NGAAA
+1019 D
-1024 YSKAESNQLPRSL
+1024 
-1037 PIT
+1037 

>member
-1 MKKIVDLYLDRPRLF
+1 MRKIVDLYLDRPRIF

-45 WGDITAVLPGATPQ
+45 WANITAVLPGATPQ
-59 RVEAQI
+59 RIETQI

-80 TIESNSL
+80 IIDSTSL
-87 TGIARVG
+87 SGVVRVG
-94 IEFKEAI
+94 LELKEII
-101 GTGETDEVWAKIQDK
+101 GKGETDEVWAKVQET
-116 LNESTALIPPGT
+116 LSQSAALVPPGT
-128 SVRLSHSGPPT
+128 NISFNHSGPPT
-139 TLLFALQ
+139 TVLFALQ
-146 WQVGGDPQ
+146 WRGDGDPQ
-154 PVILSRLANQLKRKL
+154 MVILSRLANQFKRKL
-169 ANIVNSEQALVFGD
+169 ANITNSKQALVYGD

-205 SIATAIERYDSKSA
+205 SIAIAIDRYDSKRA

-225 QGSEFRIKAQD
+225 QDAEFRIKAQD
-236 NITLVN
+236 NISLIN
-242 DLRKLPLKTLDG
+242 DLKKLPLKISDD
-254 YQIIRLEDVATVKK
+254 YQAIRLEDVATVEK

-273 PVEIVSYNGKPSVFV
+273 PIEIVSYNGIPSVFV
-288 DVRGKFSQ
+288 EVRGKFAQ
-296 RTDLYSEA
+296 RTDLYSKA

-310 TFKAGLPD
+310 IFKEGLPD
-318 EIGLELIY
+318 EIGLEVIF
-326 NESDYVEEKFSFLM
+326 NESDFVEEKFSFLM

-375 LVLIGCTVLDVPL
+375 LVLIGCTILQVPL

-418 SLNLVNRQA
+418 SQKLVNREA
-427 IYASIRHL
+427 IYASIKHL

-463 VGDMAITIILAVTSS
+463 VGDMAITIILAVSSS

-497 FLNLNKSENIGFSHA
+497 FLNLNKSKNIGFSHQ
-512 GMRAKYRACLA
+512 GLRTRYRAFLA
-523 WAFFKPRRALALSLT
+523 WALFKPSRALVLSLI

-543 FVSVGF
+543 FVSFGF
-549 LDTDFFPNQGKNFF
+549 LDTDFFPNQGKSMFK
-563 RVDVEL
+563 VEVEL
-569 DANASIYATNKRV
+569 DANASIYATNQRV
-582 SSIRDQVLL
+582 TSIRDQVLL
-591 EDYIETDMWW
+591 EDYVTRDMWW

-612 VIGGS
+612 IIGGP
-617 SGEGADNLAT
+617 SGEGSDNLAT
-627 GVFFTSSYR
+627 GVFFASSYSQ
-636 EMESSLT
+636 MDSSLAN
-643 DLAKRLEKDH
+643 LAKRLEKDH

-664 SGPPVEFPVVIAIF
+664 NGPPVEFPVNIAIF
-678 GEDNQVLK
+678 GDDNQVLK
-686 SLGEELKA
+686 SLGEELKS
-694 ILAKSPEVSDVF
+694 ILAKSPQVSDVL

-714 GLQVTFDEVNLAFSS
+714 GLEINLDEVNLAFSS
-729 KSSKEIID
+729 KSSQEIID
-737 EISSSTRGLYVGSM
+737 QISASTRGIYVGSM
-751 LDGNKEIPIRI
+751 LDGNKEVPIRI
-762 KNKNS
+762 KNKNREAS
-767 ESSEINQAAFIPINS
+767 EVNQTAFLAINS

-809 SRNNAVKASV
+809 TRNNAVKAAV
-819 YPGTLGSNVLTDVA
+819 YPGTLASTVLNDVA

-843 PTGYSLRQF
+843 PVGYSIAQF
-852 GESDERAESF
+852 GDAEERAESF
-862 GQIFSSFFFFMG
+862 GQLFSTFFLFLG
-874 LIVVALVVILNSF
+874 LIVMTLVMILNSF
-887 RQAGVILFVG
+887 RQASIILLVG

-909 VGSQNFG
+909 VGFQNFG

-943 DAGAGQI
+943 DAGTGQV
-950 SKDTLIETIIRSTR
+950 SKDTLIETTVRSTR
-964 HILTTSVTTMGGL
+964 HILTTSLTTMGGL
-977 LPLLFDKFFES
+977 LPLLFDKFFET

-1007 IPSMFCYLGKVS
+1007 IPSMFCFLGKVS
-1019 NGAAA
+1019 D
-1024 YSKAESNQLPRSL
+1024 
-1037 PIT
+1037 

>member
-1 MKKIVDLYLDRPRLF
+1 MRKIVDLYLDRPRIF

-59 RVEAQI
+59 RIETQI
-65 ADVLETQLREIDEIK
+65 ADVLETQLREVDEIK
-80 TIESNSL
+80 IIDSNSVSGL
-87 TGIARVG
+87 VRVG
-94 IEFKEAI
+94 LELKEI
-101 GTGETDEVWAKIQDK
+101 VGKGETDEVWAKVQDK
-116 LNESTALIPPGT
+116 LSESVALVPPGT
-128 SVRLSHSGPPT
+128 DMRLSHSGPPT
-139 TLLFALQ
+139 TVLFALQ
-146 WQVGGDPQ
+146 WRGGGDPQ
-154 PVILSRLANQLKRKL
+154 MVILSRLANQLKRKL
-169 ANIVNSEQALVFGD
+169 ANIVNSEKALVYGD
-183 TKEEIFVGAD
+183 TKEEIFIGAD

-205 SIATAIERYDSKSA
+205 SIATAIDRYDSKRA

-225 QGSEFRIKAQD
+225 QDSEFRIKAQD
-236 NITLVN
+236 NISLIN
-242 DLRKLPLKTLDG
+242 DLKKLPLQISDD
-254 YQIIRLEDVATVKK
+254 YQAIRLEDVATVEK

-273 PVEIVSYNGKPSVFV
+273 PIEIVSYNGIPSVFV
-288 DVRGKFSQ
+288 EVRGKFAQ
-296 RTDLYSEA
+296 RTDLYSKA

-310 TFKAGLPD
+310 AFEASLPD
-318 EIGLELIY
+318 EIELEVIF
-326 NESDYVEEKFSFLM
+326 NESDFVEEKFSFLM

-375 LVLIGCTVLDVPL
+375 LVLIGCTVLQVPL

-418 SLNLVNRQA
+418 SLNLVNREA
-427 IYASIRHL
+427 IYASIKHL

-463 VGDMAITIILAVTSS
+463 VGDMAITIILAVSSS

-497 FLNLNKSENIGFSHA
+497 FLNLNKSENIGFSHQ
-512 GMRAKYRACLA
+512 GLRTHYRDFLA
-523 WAFFKPRRALALSLT
+523 WAFFKPSRALILSLI

-543 FVSVGF
+543 FVSFGF
-549 LDTDFFPNQGKNFF
+549 LDTDFFPNQGKTMFK
-563 RVDVEL
+563 VEVEL
-569 DANASIYATNKRV
+569 DANASINATNQRV

-591 EDYIETDMWW
+591 EDYVERDMWW
-601 VGRRLPRLLYN
+601 IGRRLPRLLYN

-617 SGEGADNLAT
+617 SGEGSDNLAT
-627 GVFFTSSYR
+627 GVFFTSSYSD
-636 EMESSLT
+636 MDSSLAN
-643 DLAKRLEKDH
+643 LAKRLEKDH

-664 SGPPVEFPVVIAIF
+664 NGPPVEFPVTIAIF
-678 GEDNQVLK
+678 GDDNQILK
-686 SLGEELKA
+686 SLGEELKS
-694 ILAKSPEVSDVF
+694 ILAKSPQVSDVL
-706 ADQSASVT
+706 ADQSASIT
-714 GLQVTFDEVNLAFSS
+714 GLQINFDEVNLAFSS
-729 KSSKEIID
+729 ASSKEIID

-751 LDGNKEIPIRI
+751 LDGNKEIPIRV
-762 KNKNS
+762 KNKKR
-767 ESSEINQAAFIPINS
+767 EASEINQAAFLAINS
-782 AEGFDY
+782 AEGFNY

-796 YTSEINQINRYQG
+796 YTSDINQINRYQG
-809 SRNNAVKASV
+809 SRNNAVKAAV
-819 YPGTLGSNVLTDVA
+819 YPGKLASTVLNDVA
-833 DELKAFEDSL
+833 DELKAFEDTL
-843 PTGYSLRQF
+843 PTGYSIRQF
-852 GESDERAESF
+852 GDAEERAESF
-862 GQIFSSFFFFMG
+862 GQLFSTFFLFLG
-874 LIVVALVVILNSF
+874 LIVATLVMILNSF
-887 RQAGVILFVG
+887 RQASIILLVG

-909 VGSQNFG
+909 VGFQNFG

-943 DAGAGQI
+943 DAGVGQV
-950 SKDTLIETIIRSTR
+950 SKDTLIETTVRSTR
-964 HILTTSVTTMGGL
+964 HILTTSLTTMGGL
-977 LPLLFDKFFES
+977 LPLLFDKFFET

-1007 IPSMFCYLGKVS
+1007 IPSMFCFLGKVS
-1019 NGAAA
+1019 D
-1024 YSKAESNQLPRSL
+1024 
-1037 PIT
+1037 

>member
-1 MKKIVDLYLDRPRLF
+1 MRKIVDLYLDRPRIF

-45 WGDITAVLPGATPQ
+45 WANITAVLPGATPQ
-59 RVEAQI
+59 RIETQI

-80 TIESNSL
+80 IIDSTSL
-87 TGIARVG
+87 SGVVRVG
-94 IEFKEAI
+94 LELKEII
-101 GTGETDEVWAKIQDK
+101 GKGETDEVWAKVQET
-116 LNESTALIPPGT
+116 LSQSAALVPPGT
-128 SVRLSHSGPPT
+128 NISFNHSGPPT
-139 TLLFALQ
+139 TVLFALQ
-146 WQVGGDPQ
+146 WRGDGDPQ
-154 PVILSRLANQLKRKL
+154 MVILSRLANQFKRKL
-169 ANIVNSEQALVFGD
+169 ANITNSKQALVYGD

-205 SIATAIERYDSKSA
+205 SIAIAIDRYDSKRA

-225 QGSEFRIKAQD
+225 QDAEFRIKAHD
-236 NITLVN
+236 NISLIN
-242 DLRKLPLKTLDG
+242 DLKKLPLKISDD
-254 YQIIRLEDVATVKK
+254 YQAIRLEDVATVEK

-273 PVEIVSYNGKPSVFV
+273 PIEIVSYNGIPSVFV
-288 DVRGKFSQ
+288 EVRGKFAQ
-296 RTDLYSEA
+296 RTDLYSKA

-310 TFKAGLPD
+310 IFKEGLPD
-318 EIGLELIY
+318 EIGLEVIF
-326 NESDYVEEKFSFLM
+326 NESDFVEEKFSFLM

-375 LVLIGCTVLDVPL
+375 LVLIGCTILQVPL

-418 SLNLVNRQA
+418 SQKLVNREA
-427 IYASIRHL
+427 IYASIKHL

-463 VGDMAITIILAVTSS
+463 VGDMAITIILAVSSS

-497 FLNLNKSENIGFSHA
+497 FLNLNKSKNIGFSHQ
-512 GMRAKYRACLA
+512 GLRTRYRAFLA
-523 WAFFKPRRALALSLT
+523 WALFKPGRALVLSLI

-543 FVSVGF
+543 FVSFGF
-549 LDTDFFPNQGKNFF
+549 LDTDFFPNQGKTMFK
-563 RVDVEL
+563 VEVEL

-582 SSIRDQVLL
+582 ISIRDQVLL
-591 EDYIETDMWW
+591 EDYVTRDMWW

-612 VIGGS
+612 IIGGP
-617 SGEGADNLAT
+617 SGEGSDNLAT
-627 GVFFTSSYR
+627 GVFFTSSYSQ
-636 EMESSLT
+636 MDSSLAN
-643 DLAKRLEKDH
+643 LAKRLEKDH

-664 SGPPVEFPVVIAIF
+664 NGPPVEFPVNIAIF
-678 GEDNQVLK
+678 GDDNQVLK
-686 SLGEELKA
+686 SLGEELKS
-694 ILAKSPEVSDVF
+694 ILAKSPQVSDVL

-714 GLQVTFDEVNLAFSS
+714 GLEINLDEVNLAFSS
-729 KSSKEIID
+729 KSSQEIID
-737 EISSSTRGLYVGSM
+737 QISASTRGIYVGSM
-751 LDGNKEIPIRI
+751 LDGNKEVPIRI
-762 KNKNS
+762 KNKNREAS
-767 ESSEINQAAFIPINS
+767 EVNQTAFLAINS

-809 SRNNAVKASV
+809 TRNNAVKAAV
-819 YPGTLGSNVLTDVA
+819 YPGTLASTVLNDVA
-833 DELKAFEDSL
+833 AELKAFEDSL
-843 PTGYSLRQF
+843 PVGYSIAQF
-852 GESDERAESF
+852 GDAEERAESF
-862 GQIFSSFFFFMG
+862 GQLFSTFFLFLG
-874 LIVVALVVILNSF
+874 LIVMTLVMILNSF
-887 RQAGVILFVG
+887 RQASIILLVG

-909 VGSQNFG
+909 VGFQNFG

-943 DAGAGQI
+943 DAGTGQI
-950 SKDTLIETIIRSTR
+950 SKDTLIETTVRSTR
-964 HILTTSVTTMGGL
+964 HILTTSLTTMGGL
-977 LPLLFDKFFES
+977 LPLLFDKFFET

-1007 IPSMFCYLGKVS
+1007 IPSMFCFLGKVS
-1019 NGAAA
+1019 D
-1024 YSKAESNQLPRSL
+1024 
-1037 PIT
+1037 

>member
-1 MKKIVDLYLDRPRLF
+1 MRKIVDLYLDRPRIF

-45 WGDITAVLPGATPQ
+45 WANITAVLPGATPQ
-59 RVEAQI
+59 RIETQI

-80 TIESNSL
+80 IIDSTSL
-87 TGIARVG
+87 SGVVRVG
-94 IEFKEAI
+94 LELKEII
-101 GTGETDEVWAKIQDK
+101 GKGETDEVWAKVQET
-116 LNESTALIPPGT
+116 LSQSTALVPPGT
-128 SVRLSHSGPPT
+128 NISFNHSGPPT
-139 TLLFALQ
+139 TVLFALQ
-146 WQVGGDPQ
+146 WRGDGDPQ
-154 PVILSRLANQLKRKL
+154 MVILSRLANQFKRKL
-169 ANIVNSEQALVFGD
+169 ANITNSKQALVYGD

-205 SIATAIERYDSKSA
+205 SIAIAIDQYDSKRA

-225 QGSEFRIKAQD
+225 QDAEFRIKAQD
-236 NITLVN
+236 NISLIN
-242 DLRKLPLKTLDG
+242 DLKKLPLKISDD
-254 YQIIRLEDVATVKK
+254 YQAIRLEDVATVEK

-273 PVEIVSYNGKPSVFV
+273 PIEIVSYNGIPSVFV
-288 DVRGKFSQ
+288 EVRGKFAQ
-296 RTDLYSEA
+296 RTDLYSKA

-310 TFKAGLPD
+310 IFKEGLPD
-318 EIGLELIY
+318 EIGLEVIF
-326 NESDYVEEKFSFLM
+326 NESDFVEEKFSFLM

-375 LVLIGCTVLDVPL
+375 LVLIGCTILQVPL

-418 SLNLVNRQA
+418 SQKLVNREA
-427 IYASIRHL
+427 IYASIKHL

-463 VGDMAITIILAVTSS
+463 VGDMAITIILAVSSS

-497 FLNLNKSENIGFSHA
+497 FLNLNKSKNIGFSHQ
-512 GMRAKYRACLA
+512 GLRTRYRAFLA
-523 WAFFKPRRALALSLT
+523 WALFKPSRALVLSLI

-543 FVSVGF
+543 FVSFGF
-549 LDTDFFPNQGKNFF
+549 LDTDFFPNQGKSMFK
-563 RVDVEL
+563 VEVEL
-569 DANASIYATNKRV
+569 DANASIYATNQRV
-582 SSIRDQVLL
+582 TSIRDQVLL
-591 EDYIETDMWW
+591 EDYVTRDMWW

-612 VIGGS
+612 IIGGP
-617 SGEGADNLAT
+617 SGEGSDNLAT
-627 GVFFTSSYR
+627 GVFFTSSYS
-636 EMESSLT
+636 EMDSSLAN
-643 DLAKRLEKDH
+643 LAKRLEKDH

-664 SGPPVEFPVVIAIF
+664 NGPPVEFPVNIAIF
-678 GEDNQVLK
+678 GDDNQVLK
-686 SLGEELKA
+686 SLGEELKS
-694 ILAKSPEVSDVF
+694 ILAKSPQVSDVL

-714 GLQVTFDEVNLAFSS
+714 GLEINLDEVNLAFSS
-729 KSSKEIID
+729 KSSQEIID
-737 EISSSTRGLYVGSM
+737 QISASTRGIYVGSM
-751 LDGNKEIPIRI
+751 LDGNKEVPIRI
-762 KNKNS
+762 KNKNREAS
-767 ESSEINQAAFIPINS
+767 EVNQTAFLAINS

-809 SRNNAVKASV
+809 TRNNAVKAAV
-819 YPGTLGSNVLTDVA
+819 YPGTLASTVLNDVA

-843 PTGYSLRQF
+843 PVGYSIAQF
-852 GESDERAESF
+852 GDAEERAESF
-862 GQIFSSFFFFMG
+862 GQLFSTFFLFLG
-874 LIVVALVVILNSF
+874 LIVMTLVMILNSF
-887 RQAGVILFVG
+887 RQASIILLVG

-909 VGSQNFG
+909 VGFQNFG

-943 DAGAGQI
+943 DAGTGQI
-950 SKDTLIETIIRSTR
+950 SKDTLIETTVRSTR
-964 HILTTSVTTMGGL
+964 HILTTSLTTMGGL
-977 LPLLFDKFFES
+977 LPLLFDKFFET

-1007 IPSMFCYLGKVS
+1007 IPSMFCFLGKVS
-1019 NGAAA
+1019 D
-1024 YSKAESNQLPRSL
+1024 
-1037 PIT
+1037 